1 MDKFISE
8 LHYYLRQNLWHTA
21 IDFCTEELDKG
32 RDPYVSFWRGFAY
45 SQEGSLIEAI
55 RDIEPLQNIDDYKY
69 SSLCSL
75 LYIHG
80 LYTNPDE
87 TKMDQIRMQLDI
99 DSCNRNDCLN
109 AMRLC
114 IYLKDD
120 EQFSLLQ
127 EKLNT
132 FRGGQGEELIIRG
145 WKLLD
150 DDSTSSWE
158 EAKNSFLEYEKENG
172 EDNLDVIFGKLK
184 SLEQIET
191 SKKNKS
197 YEEILDIYTDV
208 IKQNQDFLPLHIER
222 IKIYLLKNDYD
233 SANDYITSKLSQ
245 ARNFELY
252 KILSVCNLMQEG
264 DFKSATYN
272 LNKMWEIM
280 QEAEQKNHKLFFIT
294 GKLFESISDKN
305 IEILNISEKII
316 DRAMEYNPREPNYI
330 IEKGYLLLYKGQ
342 IKEASEMFE
351 KAGEIDSGNKDNM
364 FGLIWCKIY
373 NGKYRE
379 AAEDVKYMLDML
391 DINDSGKA
399 SKNYKLCLLEVVTQ
413 AYFGA
418 NEEKVLSLAK
428 EALKIYIQT
437 NKTMVNK
444 DKYDIIINTNY
455 DFLLKLAEVLLSFYD
470 FETKI
475 SLNSIPDTIRQAQ
488 KILNLLSKNKYLIS
502 GRLLIGKLHFLLSD
516 YTKAH
521 EIADDILNIDNKNI
535 DALMFKALVCV
546 ETKDYRRAKE
556 VINDAMINNLNETKE
571 NSSFLVIKSKC
582 ELGLNEIE
590 HSQESLNKAISFFDK
605 TIANTNPA
613 KSSLFKLEKKDK
625 LELMK
630 LNIDIL
636 MKLGKTEEA
645 QDYMNKLVVE
655 FQDMGDEL
663 LMLHSDLAI
672 KTGDLKKAV
681 HLLQKIDD
689 KDERLFK
696 KSRIKLAD
704 IYLNQVMDRRL
715 YSWCYTQLIEK
726 FPSFENYKLS
736 GNSLMA
742 INAPDEAAE
751 YYKKALKIKNDLE
764 VMRDLGRALVK
775 THDYHEA
782 IEYYLE
788 ASKLDEKNVN
798 NQTVVYYWQM
808 MEDYIDLM
816 FLLAR
821 NSNGNLEERIGKCI
835 TLKEQ
840 IEINIKK
847 INTYLAKYSE
857 AHLKSILA
865 KFKYFL
871 SRVLKYLYMES
882 KGNEDIQKKEIFKQ
896 LEEATKLQ
904 KEVLNKVKEANI
916 EDQIKQAKDF
926 LSLIW
931 YEMGQ
936 YYEIIE
942 PKTDNCEKSY
952 LESVNNDNTNI
963 QALLGLSYAL
973 MNRGK
978 YTEAQN
984 YINLLLKED
993 ESNEEG
999 LALLV
1004 SVLNAKKD
1012 NESALDYLV
1021 GMIQKQPNS
1030 YHLIELYISILLRSG
1045 DISNAKDI
1053 LYKSEKTLKFTY
1065 TPGLYYCKGLYHK
1078 YLGETNKALLE
1089 FSKAKNDEEY
1099 GIKCIEQILEIYM
1112 NPDCDVLL
1120 IDLDLPWNQGNTRGL
1135 LNYNTYDINL
1145 DMINFLLRELKLRRD
1160 DDRTKVYEMYGV
1172 ILSKDPDKINEKISE
1187 LKEILDKNS
1196 NNLPVYIAYIL
1207 GNLIVKNF
1215 EEVKNGLNVMNK
1227 LSLNIKYYTDYER
1240 GFLIM
1245 AYLFM
1250 ITDNLKKAEEAV
1262 QKVIMLN
1269 LAQFK
1274 GYEYLALIKAKE
1286 EKFEEAC
1293 ACYEKAWEYSNKNNA
1308 GIGYQLAISYLNQKQ
1323 YVKAL
1328 NVCNEIKRKFKDY
1341 PIDNLT
1347 QQAKNGLQS

>member
-8 LHYYLRQNLWHTA
+8 LHYYLREGLWHTA

-55 RDIEPLQNIDDYKY
+55 RDIEPLQNVDDYKY
-69 SSLCSL
+69 CSLCSL

-80 LYTNPDE
+80 LYNNPDE

-120 EQFSLLQ
+120 EQYSLLQ

-132 FRGGQGEELIIRG
+132 FRGGQGEELIIKG
-145 WKLLD
+145 WKCLD
-150 DDSTSSWE
+150 EDNHASWE
-158 EAKNSFLEYEKENG
+158 EAKNNFLDYEKEYG
-172 EDNLDVIFGKLK
+172 SDNLDVTFGKLK
-184 SLEQIET
+184 SLEQIE
-191 SKKNKS
+191 SNKKNKS

-208 IKQNQDFLPLHIER
+208 IKQNQDFIPLHIER

-233 SANDYITSKLSQ
+233 SANDYINSKLSQ
-245 ARNFELY
+245 VHNFELF
-252 KILSVCNLMQEG
+252 KILALCNLMQDG
-264 DFKSATYN
+264 DFQSALYN

-280 QEAEQKNHKLFFIT
+280 QEAEQKNHNLFYIT
-294 GKLFESISDKN
+294 GKLFESISDNNLEMLK
-305 IEILNISEKII
+305 ISEKMV
-316 DRAMEYNPREPNYI
+316 DKALEYNPRDPSYI
-330 IEKGYLLLYKGQ
+330 IEKGYLLLFMGQ

-351 KAGEIDSGNKDNM
+351 KCGEIDSGNKENVI
-364 FGLIWCKIY
+364 GLIWCKIY
-373 NGKYRE
+373 EGKYRE
-379 AAEDVKYMLDML
+379 ANEDVKYLIE
-391 DINDSGKA
+391 INESIKA
-399 SKNYKLCLLEVVTQ
+399 PKTYRMCLLEVITQ

-428 EALKIYIQT
+428 EALKIYIQA
-437 NKTMVNK
+437 NKTLLPK
-444 DKYDIIINTNY
+444 DKYEVIINTNY
-455 DFLLKLAEVLLSFYD
+455 NFLLKLAEVLLSFYD

-488 KILNLLSKNKYLIS
+488 KILNLLSRNKYLIS

-516 YTKAH
+516 YNKAH
-521 EIADDILNIDNKNI
+521 EIADDILSIDNKNI

-590 HSQESLNKAISFFDK
+590 HSQESLNKAISLFDK
-605 TIANTNPA
+605 TVANTNPA

-736 GNSLMA
+736 ANSLMV

-808 MEDYIDLM
+808 IEDYIDLM

-821 NSNGNLEERIGKCI
+821 NSDGSLEEKIGKNI

-840 IEINIKK
+840 IEVNIKK
-847 INTYLAKYSE
+847 INSYLAKYNE
-857 AHLKSILA
+857 THLKSILA

-871 SRVLKYLYMES
+871 SKVLKYLYMES
-882 KGNEDIQKKEIFKQ
+882 KGSEDIQKKDIYKQ

-904 KEVLNKVKEANI
+904 KEVLNKVKEANMK
-916 EDQIKQAKDF
+916 DQIKEARDF
-926 LSLIW
+926 LSQIW
-931 YEMGQ
+931 FEMGQ

-963 QALLGLSYAL
+963 QALLGLSYTL

-993 ESNEEG
+993 ESNEEA

-1021 GMIQKQPNS
+1021 GMRQKQPNS

-1112 NPDCDVLL
+1112 NPDCDILL
-1120 IDLDLPWNQGNTRGL
+1120 IDLDLPWNQTNSKGL
-1135 LNYNTYDINL
+1135 LNYNTDDVNL

-1160 DDRTKVYEMYGV
+1160 DDKTKVYEMYGI
-1172 ILSKDPDKINEKISE
+1172 ILSKDPDKINKKIME

-1196 NNLPVYIAYIL
+1196 NNLPVYIAYIM
-1207 GNLIVKNF
+1207 GNLIIKNF
-1215 EEVKNGLNVMNK
+1215 DEVKNGLNVLNK
-1227 LSLNIKYYTDYER
+1227 LTLNIKYYSDYER

-1250 ITDNLKKAEEAV
+1250 MTENLKKAEEAI

-1274 GYEYLALIKAKE
+1274 GYEYMAFIKEKE
-1286 EKFEEAC
+1286 NKFEEAC
-1293 ACYEKAWEYSNKNNA
+1293 ACYEKAWDYSNKNNA
-1308 GIGYQLAISYLNQKQ
+1308 GIGYQLTISYLNGKQ
-1323 YVKAL
+1323 YVKAM
-1328 NVCNEIKRKFKDY
+1328 NVCNEIKRKFKDF
-1341 PIDNLT
+1341 PIDDLT
-1347 QQAKNGLQS
+1347 QQAKNGLANT

>member
-21 IDFCTEELDKG
+21 INFCTEELDKG

-55 RDIEPLQNIDDYKY
+55 RDIEPLQNLDDYKY
-69 SSLCSL
+69 SALCCL

-80 LYTNPDE
+80 LYSNPDE

-132 FRGGQGEELIIRG
+132 FRGGSGEEFIIKG

-150 DDSTSSWE
+150 EDNHSAWE
-158 EAKNSFLEYEKENG
+158 EAKNNFLEYEKEFGN
-172 EDNLDVIFGKLK
+172 DNLDVIFGKLK

-191 SKKNKS
+191 NKKNKS
-197 YEEILDIYTDV
+197 YEEILDIYTDAL
-208 IKQNQDFLPLHIER
+208 KQNQDFLPLHIER

-245 ARNFELY
+245 VKNFEIF
-252 KILSVCNLMQEG
+252 KILALCNLMQDG
-264 DFKSATYN
+264 DFKSAAYN

-280 QEAEQKNHKLFFIT
+280 QDVEQKNNNLFYIT

-305 IEILNISEKII
+305 ADILAISEKMI
-316 DRAMEYNPREPNYI
+316 DKALEYNPREPNYI
-330 IEKGYLLLYKGQ
+330 IEKGYFLLYTGH

-351 KAGEIDSGNKDNM
+351 KCGEIDSSNKDNVI
-364 FGLIWCKIY
+364 GLIWCKIY
-373 NGKYRE
+373 QGKYRE
-379 AAEDVKYMLDML
+379 AGEDVKYMIE
-391 DINDSGKA
+391 INESIKLP
-399 SKNYKLCLLEVVTQ
+399 KTYKMCLLEVITQ

-418 NEEKVLSLAK
+418 TEEKILSLAK
-428 EALKIYIQT
+428 EALKLYIQT
-437 NKTMVNK
+437 NKIMLPK
-444 DKYDIIINTNY
+444 DKYEVIINTNY

-516 YTKAH
+516 YNKAH

-590 HSQESLNKAISFFDK
+590 HSQESLNKAIQFFDK
-605 TIANTNPA
+605 TVANTNPT

-655 FQDMGDEL
+655 FQDMGDEI

-736 GNSLMA
+736 ANSLMV

-751 YYKKALKIKNDLE
+751 YYKKALKLKNDLE

-816 FLLAR
+816 YLLAR
-821 NSNGNLEERIGKCI
+821 NSDGTLEEKIGKNI

-847 INTYLAKYSE
+847 IQAYLAKYNE
-857 AHLKSILA
+857 THLKSILA
-865 KFKYFL
+865 KFKFFL
-871 SRVLKYLYMES
+871 SKVLKYLYMES
-882 KGNEDIQKKEIFKQ
+882 KGNEEFQKKEIFKQ

-904 KEVLNKVKEANI
+904 KEVLNKMKEANI
-916 EDQIKQAKDF
+916 EDQIKEAKDF
-926 LSLIW
+926 LSQIW
-931 YEMGQ
+931 YEIGQ

-963 QALLGLSYAL
+963 QALLGLSYTL

-993 ESNEEG
+993 ESNEEA

-1065 TPGLYYCKGLYHK
+1065 TPGLYFCKGLYHK

-1112 NPDCDVLL
+1112 NPDCDILL
-1120 IDLDLPWNQGNTRGL
+1120 INLDLPWNQRNIKGL
-1135 LNYNTYDINL
+1135 LNYYTDDIDL
-1145 DMINFLLRELKLRRD
+1145 DMVNFLLRELKLRRD
-1160 DDRTKVYEMYGV
+1160 DDKTKVYEMYGI
-1172 ILSKDPDKINEKISE
+1172 ILSKDPEKINEKIAE

-1196 NNLPVYIAYIL
+1196 NNLPVYIAYIM
-1207 GNLIVKNF
+1207 GNLILQNY
-1215 EEVKNGLNVMNK
+1215 EEVKNGLNILNK
-1227 LSLNIKYYTDYER
+1227 LSLNIKYYSDYER

-1250 ITDNLKKAEEAV
+1250 ITDNLKKAEEAL

-1274 GYEYLALIKAKE
+1274 GYELLAQIKEKE
-1286 EKFEEAC
+1286 NKVEEAC
-1293 ACYEKAWEYSNKNNA
+1293 ACYEKAWDYSNKNNA
-1308 GIGYQLAISYLNQKQ
+1308 SIGYQLAVNYLNGKQ
-1323 YVKAL
+1323 YVKAM
-1328 NVCNEIKRKFKDY
+1328 NVCNEIKRKFKEY
-1341 PIDNLT
+1341 PIDNLI
-1347 QQAKNGLQS
+1347 QQAKNGLAS

>member
-21 IDFCTEELDKG
+21 INFCTEELDKG

-55 RDIEPLQNIDDYKY
+55 RDIEPLQNLDDYKY
-69 SSLCSL
+69 SALCCL

-80 LYTNPDE
+80 LYSNPDE

-132 FRGGQGEELIIRG
+132 FRGGSGEEFIIKG

-150 DDSTSSWE
+150 EDNHSAWE
-158 EAKNSFLEYEKENG
+158 EAKNNFLEYEKEFGN
-172 EDNLDVIFGKLK
+172 DNLDVIFGKLK

-191 SKKNKS
+191 NKKNKS
-197 YEEILDIYTDV
+197 YEEILDIYTDAL
-208 IKQNQDFLPLHIER
+208 KQNQDFLPLHIER

-245 ARNFELY
+245 VKNFEIF
-252 KILSVCNLMQEG
+252 KILALCNLMQDG
-264 DFKSATYN
+264 DFKSAAYN

-280 QEAEQKNHKLFFIT
+280 QDIEQKNNNLFYIT

-305 IEILNISEKII
+305 ADILAISEKMI
-316 DRAMEYNPREPNYI
+316 DKALEYNPREPNYI
-330 IEKGYLLLYKGQ
+330 IEKGYFLLYAGH

-351 KAGEIDSGNKDNM
+351 KCGEIDSSNKDNVI
-364 FGLIWCKIY
+364 GLIWCKIY
-373 NGKYRE
+373 QGKYRE
-379 AAEDVKYMLDML
+379 AGEDVKYMIE
-391 DINDSGKA
+391 INESIKLP
-399 SKNYKLCLLEVVTQ
+399 KTYKMCLLEVITQ

-418 NEEKVLSLAK
+418 TEEKILSLAK
-428 EALKIYIQT
+428 EALKLYIQT
-437 NKTMVNK
+437 NKIMLPK
-444 DKYDIIINTNY
+444 DKYEVIINTNY

-516 YTKAH
+516 YNKAH

-590 HSQESLNKAISFFDK
+590 HSQESLNKAIQFFDK
-605 TIANTNPA
+605 TVANTNPT

-655 FQDMGDEL
+655 FQDMGDEI

-736 GNSLMA
+736 ANSLMV

-751 YYKKALKIKNDLE
+751 YYKKALKLKNDLE

-816 FLLAR
+816 YLLAR
-821 NSNGNLEERIGKCI
+821 NSDGTLEEKIGKNI

-847 INTYLAKYSE
+847 IQAYLAKYNE
-857 AHLKSILA
+857 THLKSILA
-865 KFKYFL
+865 KFKFFL
-871 SRVLKYLYMES
+871 SKVLKYLYMES
-882 KGNEDIQKKEIFKQ
+882 KGNEEFQKKEIFKQ

-904 KEVLNKVKEANI
+904 KEVLNKMKEANI
-916 EDQIKQAKDF
+916 EDQIKEAKDF
-926 LSLIW
+926 LSQIW
-931 YEMGQ
+931 YEIGQ

-963 QALLGLSYAL
+963 QALLGLSYTL

-993 ESNEEG
+993 ESNEEA

-1065 TPGLYYCKGLYHK
+1065 TPGLYFCKGLYHK

-1112 NPDCDVLL
+1112 NPDCDILL
-1120 IDLDLPWNQGNTRGL
+1120 INLDLPWNQRNIKGL
-1135 LNYNTYDINL
+1135 LNYYTDDIDL
-1145 DMINFLLRELKLRRD
+1145 DMVNFLLRELKLRRD
-1160 DDRTKVYEMYGV
+1160 DDKTKVYEMYGI
-1172 ILSKDPDKINEKISE
+1172 ILSKDPEKINEKIAE

-1196 NNLPVYIAYIL
+1196 NNLPVYIAYIM
-1207 GNLIVKNF
+1207 GNLILQNY
-1215 EEVKNGLNVMNK
+1215 EEVKNGLNILNK
-1227 LSLNIKYYTDYER
+1227 LSLNIKYYSDYER

-1250 ITDNLKKAEEAV
+1250 ITDNLKKAEEAL

-1274 GYEYLALIKAKE
+1274 GYELLAQIKEKE
-1286 EKFEEAC
+1286 NKVEEAC
-1293 ACYEKAWEYSNKNNA
+1293 ACYEKAWDYSNKNNA
-1308 GIGYQLAISYLNQKQ
+1308 SIGYQLAVNYLNGKQ
-1323 YVKAL
+1323 YVKAM
-1328 NVCNEIKRKFKDY
+1328 NVCNEIKRKFKEY
-1341 PIDNLT
+1341 PIDNLI
-1347 QQAKNGLQS
+1347 QQAKNGLAS

>member
-21 IDFCTEELDKG
+21 INFCTEELDKG

-55 RDIEPLQNIDDYKY
+55 RDIEPLQNLDDYKY
-69 SSLCSL
+69 SALCCL

-80 LYTNPDE
+80 LYSNPDE

-109 AMRLC
+109 AMRFC

-132 FRGGQGEELIIRG
+132 FRGGSGEEFIIKG

-150 DDSTSSWE
+150 EDNHSAWE
-158 EAKNSFLEYEKENG
+158 EAKNNFLEYEKEFGN
-172 EDNLDVIFGKLK
+172 DNLDVIFGKLK

-191 SKKNKS
+191 NKKNKS
-197 YEEILDIYTDV
+197 YEEILDIYTDAL
-208 IKQNQDFLPLHIER
+208 KQNQDFLPLHIER

-245 ARNFELY
+245 VKNFEIF
-252 KILSVCNLMQEG
+252 KILALCNLMQDG
-264 DFKSATYN
+264 DFKSAAYN

-280 QEAEQKNHKLFFIT
+280 QDIEQKNNNLFYIT

-305 IEILNISEKII
+305 ADILAISEKMI
-316 DRAMEYNPREPNYI
+316 DKALEYNPREPNYI
-330 IEKGYLLLYKGQ
+330 IEKGYFLLYAGH

-351 KAGEIDSGNKDNM
+351 KCGEIDSSNKDNVI
-364 FGLIWCKIY
+364 GLIWCKIY
-373 NGKYRE
+373 QGKYRE
-379 AAEDVKYMLDML
+379 AGEDVKYMIE
-391 DINDSGKA
+391 INESIKLP
-399 SKNYKLCLLEVVTQ
+399 KTYKMCLLEVITQ

-418 NEEKVLSLAK
+418 TEEKILSLAK
-428 EALKIYIQT
+428 EALKLYIQT
-437 NKTMVNK
+437 NKIMLPK
-444 DKYDIIINTNY
+444 DKYEVIINTNY

-516 YTKAH
+516 YNKAH

-590 HSQESLNKAISFFDK
+590 HSQESLNKAIQFFDK
-605 TIANTNPA
+605 TVANTNPT

-655 FQDMGDEL
+655 FQDMGDEI

-736 GNSLMA
+736 ANSLMV

-751 YYKKALKIKNDLE
+751 YYKKALKLKNDLE

-816 FLLAR
+816 YLLAR
-821 NSNGNLEERIGKCI
+821 NSDGTLEEKIGKNI

-847 INTYLAKYSE
+847 IQAYLAKYNE
-857 AHLKSILA
+857 THLKSILA
-865 KFKYFL
+865 KFKFFL
-871 SRVLKYLYMES
+871 SKVLKYLYMES
-882 KGNEDIQKKEIFKQ
+882 KGNEEFQKKEIFKQ

-904 KEVLNKVKEANI
+904 KEVLNKMKEANI
-916 EDQIKQAKDF
+916 EDQIKEAKDF
-926 LSLIW
+926 LSQIW
-931 YEMGQ
+931 YEIGQ

-963 QALLGLSYAL
+963 QALLGLSYTL

-993 ESNEEG
+993 ESNEEA

-1065 TPGLYYCKGLYHK
+1065 TPGLYFCKGLYHK

-1112 NPDCDVLL
+1112 NPDCDILL
-1120 IDLDLPWNQGNTRGL
+1120 INLDLPWNQRNIKGL
-1135 LNYNTYDINL
+1135 LNYYTDDIDL
-1145 DMINFLLRELKLRRD
+1145 DMVNFLLRELKLRRD
-1160 DDRTKVYEMYGV
+1160 DDKTKVYEMYGI
-1172 ILSKDPDKINEKISE
+1172 ILSKDPEKINEKIAE

-1196 NNLPVYIAYIL
+1196 NNLPVYIAYIM
-1207 GNLIVKNF
+1207 GNLILQNY
-1215 EEVKNGLNVMNK
+1215 EEVKNGLNILNK
-1227 LSLNIKYYTDYER
+1227 LSLNIKYYSDYER

-1250 ITDNLKKAEEAV
+1250 ITDNLKKAEEAL

-1274 GYEYLALIKAKE
+1274 GYELLAQIKEKE
-1286 EKFEEAC
+1286 NKVEEAC
-1293 ACYEKAWEYSNKNNA
+1293 ACYEKAWDYSNKNNA
-1308 GIGYQLAISYLNQKQ
+1308 SIGYQLAVNYLNGKQ
-1323 YVKAL
+1323 YVKAM
-1328 NVCNEIKRKFKDY
+1328 NVCNEIKRKFKEY
-1341 PIDNLT
+1341 PIDNLI
-1347 QQAKNGLQS
+1347 QQAKNGLAS

>member
-21 IDFCTEELDKG
+21 INFCTEELDKG

-55 RDIEPLQNIDDYKY
+55 RDIEPLQNLDDYKY
-69 SSLCSL
+69 SALCCL

-80 LYTNPDE
+80 LYSNPDE

-132 FRGGQGEELIIRG
+132 FRGGSGEEFIIKG

-150 DDSTSSWE
+150 EDNHSAWE
-158 EAKNSFLEYEKENG
+158 EAKNNFLEYEKEFGN
-172 EDNLDVIFGKLK
+172 DNLDVIFGKLK

-191 SKKNKS
+191 NKKNKS
-197 YEEILDIYTDV
+197 YEEILDIYTDAL
-208 IKQNQDFLPLHIER
+208 KQNQDFLPLHIER

-245 ARNFELY
+245 VKNFEIF
-252 KILSVCNLMQEG
+252 KILALCNLMQDG
-264 DFKSATYN
+264 DFKSAAYN

-280 QEAEQKNHKLFFIT
+280 QDIEQKNNYLFYIT

-305 IEILNISEKII
+305 ADILAISEKMI
-316 DRAMEYNPREPNYI
+316 DKALEYNPREPNYI
-330 IEKGYLLLYKGQ
+330 IEKGYFLLYTGH

-351 KAGEIDSGNKDNM
+351 KCGEIDSSNKDNVI
-364 FGLIWCKIY
+364 GLIWCKIY
-373 NGKYRE
+373 QGKYRE
-379 AAEDVKYMLDML
+379 AGEDVKYMIE
-391 DINDSGKA
+391 INESIKLP
-399 SKNYKLCLLEVVTQ
+399 KTYKMCLLEVITQ

-418 NEEKVLSLAK
+418 TEEKILSLAK
-428 EALKIYIQT
+428 EALKLYIQT
-437 NKTMVNK
+437 NKIMLPK
-444 DKYDIIINTNY
+444 DKYEVIINTNY

-516 YTKAH
+516 YNKAH

-590 HSQESLNKAISFFDK
+590 HSQESLNKAIQFFDK
-605 TIANTNPA
+605 TVANTNPT

-655 FQDMGDEL
+655 FQDMGDEI

-736 GNSLMA
+736 ANSLMV

-751 YYKKALKIKNDLE
+751 YYKKALKLKNDLE

-816 FLLAR
+816 YLLAR
-821 NSNGNLEERIGKCI
+821 NSDGTLEEKIGKNI

-847 INTYLAKYSE
+847 IQAYLAKYNE
-857 AHLKSILA
+857 THLKSILA
-865 KFKYFL
+865 KFKFFL
-871 SRVLKYLYMES
+871 SKVLKYLYMES
-882 KGNEDIQKKEIFKQ
+882 KGNEEFQKKEIFKQ

-904 KEVLNKVKEANI
+904 KEVLNKMKEANI
-916 EDQIKQAKDF
+916 EDQIKEAKDF
-926 LSLIW
+926 LSQIW
-931 YEMGQ
+931 YEIGQ

-963 QALLGLSYAL
+963 QALLGLSYTL

-993 ESNEEG
+993 ESNEEA

-1065 TPGLYYCKGLYHK
+1065 TPGLYFCKGLYHR

-1112 NPDCDVLL
+1112 NPDCDILL
-1120 IDLDLPWNQGNTRGL
+1120 INLDLPWNQRNIKGL
-1135 LNYNTYDINL
+1135 LNYYTDDIDL
-1145 DMINFLLRELKLRRD
+1145 DMVNFLLRELKLRRD
-1160 DDRTKVYEMYGV
+1160 DDKTKVYEMYGI
-1172 ILSKDPDKINEKISE
+1172 ILSKDPEKINEKIAE

-1196 NNLPVYIAYIL
+1196 NNLPVYIAYIM
-1207 GNLIVKNF
+1207 GNLILQNY
-1215 EEVKNGLNVMNK
+1215 EEVKNGLNILNK
-1227 LSLNIKYYTDYER
+1227 LSLNIKYYSDYER

-1250 ITDNLKKAEEAV
+1250 ITDNLKKAEEAL

-1274 GYEYLALIKAKE
+1274 GYELLAQIKEKE
-1286 EKFEEAC
+1286 NKVEEAC
-1293 ACYEKAWEYSNKNNA
+1293 ACYEKAWDYSNKNNA
-1308 GIGYQLAISYLNQKQ
+1308 SIGYQLAVNYLNGKQ
-1323 YVKAL
+1323 YVKAM
-1328 NVCNEIKRKFKDY
+1328 NVCNEIKRKFKEY
-1341 PIDNLT
+1341 PIDNLI
-1347 QQAKNGLQS
+1347 QQAKNGLAS

>member
-21 IDFCTEELDKG
+21 INFCTEELDKG

-55 RDIEPLQNIDDYKY
+55 RDIEPLQNLDDYKY
-69 SSLCSL
+69 SALCCL

-80 LYTNPDE
+80 LYSNPDE

-132 FRGGQGEELIIRG
+132 FRGGSGEEFIIKG

-150 DDSTSSWE
+150 EDNHSAWE
-158 EAKNSFLEYEKENG
+158 EAKNNFLEYEKEFGN
-172 EDNLDVIFGKLK
+172 DNLDVIFGKLK

-191 SKKNKS
+191 NKKNKS
-197 YEEILDIYTDV
+197 YEEILDIYTDAL
-208 IKQNQDFLPLHIER
+208 KQNQDFLPLHIER

-245 ARNFELY
+245 VKNFEIF
-252 KILSVCNLMQEG
+252 KILALCNLMQDG
-264 DFKSATYN
+264 DFKSAAYN

-280 QEAEQKNHKLFFIT
+280 QDIEQKNNNLFYIT

-305 IEILNISEKII
+305 ADILAISEKMI
-316 DRAMEYNPREPNYI
+316 DKALEYNPREPNYI
-330 IEKGYLLLYKGQ
+330 IEKGYFLLYAGH

-351 KAGEIDSGNKDNM
+351 KCGEIDSSNKDNVI
-364 FGLIWCKIY
+364 GLIWCKIY
-373 NGKYRE
+373 QGKYRE
-379 AAEDVKYMLDML
+379 AGEDVKYMIE
-391 DINDSGKA
+391 INESIKLP
-399 SKNYKLCLLEVVTQ
+399 KTYKMCLLEVITQ

-418 NEEKVLSLAK
+418 TEEKILSLAK
-428 EALKIYIQT
+428 EALKLYIQT
-437 NKTMVNK
+437 NKILLPK
-444 DKYDIIINTNY
+444 DKYEVIINTNY

-516 YTKAH
+516 YNKAH

-590 HSQESLNKAISFFDK
+590 HSQESLNKAIQFFDK
-605 TIANTNPA
+605 TVANTNPT

-655 FQDMGDEL
+655 FQDMGDEI

-736 GNSLMA
+736 ANSLMV

-751 YYKKALKIKNDLE
+751 YYKKALKLKNDLE

-816 FLLAR
+816 YLLAR
-821 NSNGNLEERIGKCI
+821 NSDGTLEEKIGKNI

-847 INTYLAKYSE
+847 IQAYLAKYNE
-857 AHLKSILA
+857 THLKSILA
-865 KFKYFL
+865 KFKFFL
-871 SRVLKYLYMES
+871 SKVLKYLYMES
-882 KGNEDIQKKEIFKQ
+882 KGNEEFQKKEIFKQ

-904 KEVLNKVKEANI
+904 KEVLNKMKEANI
-916 EDQIKQAKDF
+916 EDQIKEAKDF
-926 LSLIW
+926 LSQIW
-931 YEMGQ
+931 YEIGQ

-963 QALLGLSYAL
+963 QALLGLSYTL

-993 ESNEEG
+993 ESNEEA

-1065 TPGLYYCKGLYHK
+1065 TPGLYFCKGLYHK

-1112 NPDCDVLL
+1112 NPDCDILL
-1120 IDLDLPWNQGNTRGL
+1120 INLDLPWNQRNIKGL
-1135 LNYNTYDINL
+1135 LNYYTDDIDL
-1145 DMINFLLRELKLRRD
+1145 DMVNFLLRELKLRRD
-1160 DDRTKVYEMYGV
+1160 DDKTKVYEMYGI
-1172 ILSKDPDKINEKISE
+1172 ILSKDPEKINEKIAE

-1196 NNLPVYIAYIL
+1196 NNLPVYIAYIM
-1207 GNLIVKNF
+1207 GNLILQNY
-1215 EEVKNGLNVMNK
+1215 EEVKNGLNILNK
-1227 LSLNIKYYTDYER
+1227 LSLNIKYYSDYER

-1250 ITDNLKKAEEAV
+1250 ITDNLKKAEEAL

-1274 GYEYLALIKAKE
+1274 GYELLAQIKEKE
-1286 EKFEEAC
+1286 NKVEEAC
-1293 ACYEKAWEYSNKNNA
+1293 ACYEKAWDYSNKNNA
-1308 GIGYQLAISYLNQKQ
+1308 SIGYQLAVNYLNGKQ
-1323 YVKAL
+1323 YVKAM
-1328 NVCNEIKRKFKDY
+1328 NVCNEIKRKFKEY
-1341 PIDNLT
+1341 PIDNLI
-1347 QQAKNGLQS
+1347 QQAKNGLAS

>member
-21 IDFCTEELDKG
+21 INFCTEELDKG

-55 RDIEPLQNIDDYKY
+55 RDIEPLQNLDDYKY
-69 SSLCSL
+69 SALCCL

-80 LYTNPDE
+80 LYSNPDE

-132 FRGGQGEELIIRG
+132 FRGGSGEEFIIKG

-150 DDSTSSWE
+150 EDNHSAWE
-158 EAKNSFLEYEKENG
+158 EAKNNFLEYEKEFGN
-172 EDNLDVIFGKLK
+172 DNLDVIFGKLK

-191 SKKNKS
+191 NKKNKS
-197 YEEILDIYTDV
+197 YEEILDIYTDAL
-208 IKQNQDFLPLHIER
+208 KQNQDFLPLHIER

-245 ARNFELY
+245 VKNFEIF
-252 KILSVCNLMQEG
+252 KILALCNLMQDG
-264 DFKSATYN
+264 DFKSAAYN

-280 QEAEQKNHKLFFIT
+280 QDVEQKNNNLFYIT

-305 IEILNISEKII
+305 ADILSISEKMI
-316 DRAMEYNPREPNYI
+316 DKALEYNPREPNYI
-330 IEKGYLLLYKGQ
+330 IEKGYFLLYTGH

-351 KAGEIDSGNKDNM
+351 KCGEIDSSNKDNVI
-364 FGLIWCKIY
+364 GLIWCKIY
-373 NGKYRE
+373 QGKYRE
-379 AAEDVKYMLDML
+379 AGEDVKYMIE
-391 DINDSGKA
+391 INESIKLP
-399 SKNYKLCLLEVVTQ
+399 KTYKMCLLEVITQ

-418 NEEKVLSLAK
+418 TEEKILSLAK
-428 EALKIYIQT
+428 EALKLYIQT
-437 NKTMVNK
+437 NKIMLPK
-444 DKYDIIINTNY
+444 DKYEVIINTNY

-516 YTKAH
+516 YNKAH

-590 HSQESLNKAISFFDK
+590 HSQESLNKAIQFFDK
-605 TIANTNPA
+605 TVANTNPT

-655 FQDMGDEL
+655 FQDMGDEI

-736 GNSLMA
+736 ANSLMV

-751 YYKKALKIKNDLE
+751 YYKKALKLKNDLE

-816 FLLAR
+816 YLLAR
-821 NSNGNLEERIGKCI
+821 NSDGTLEEKIGKNI

-847 INTYLAKYSE
+847 IQAYLAKYNE
-857 AHLKSILA
+857 THLKSILA
-865 KFKYFL
+865 KFKFFL
-871 SRVLKYLYMES
+871 SKVLKYLYMES
-882 KGNEDIQKKEIFKQ
+882 KGNEEFQKKEIFKQ

-904 KEVLNKVKEANI
+904 KEVLNKMKEANI
-916 EDQIKQAKDF
+916 EDQIKEAKDF
-926 LSLIW
+926 LSQIW
-931 YEMGQ
+931 YEIGQ

-963 QALLGLSYAL
+963 QALLGLSYTL

-993 ESNEEG
+993 ESNEEA

-1065 TPGLYYCKGLYHK
+1065 TPGLYFCKGLYHR

-1112 NPDCDVLL
+1112 NPDCDILL
-1120 IDLDLPWNQGNTRGL
+1120 INLDLPWNQRNIKGL
-1135 LNYNTYDINL
+1135 LNYYTDDIDL
-1145 DMINFLLRELKLRRD
+1145 DMVNFLLRELKLRRD
-1160 DDRTKVYEMYGV
+1160 DDKTKVYEMYGI
-1172 ILSKDPDKINEKISE
+1172 ILSKDPEKINEKIAE

-1196 NNLPVYIAYIL
+1196 NNLPVYIAYIM
-1207 GNLIVKNF
+1207 GNLILQNY
-1215 EEVKNGLNVMNK
+1215 EEVKNGLNILNK
-1227 LSLNIKYYTDYER
+1227 LSLNIKYYSDYER

-1250 ITDNLKKAEEAV
+1250 ITDNLKKAEEAL

-1274 GYEYLALIKAKE
+1274 GYELLAQIKEKE
-1286 EKFEEAC
+1286 NKVEEAC
-1293 ACYEKAWEYSNKNNA
+1293 ACYEKAWDYSNKNNA
-1308 GIGYQLAISYLNQKQ
+1308 SIGYQLAVNYLNGKQ
-1323 YVKAL
+1323 YVKAM
-1328 NVCNEIKRKFKDY
+1328 NVCNEIKRKFKEY
-1341 PIDNLT
+1341 PIDNLI
-1347 QQAKNGLQS
+1347 QQAKNGLAS

>member
-21 IDFCTEELDKG
+21 INFCTEELDKG

-55 RDIEPLQNIDDYKY
+55 RDIEPLQNLDDYKY
-69 SSLCSL
+69 SALCCL

-80 LYTNPDE
+80 LYSNPDE

-132 FRGGQGEELIIRG
+132 FRGGSGEEFIIKG

-150 DDSTSSWE
+150 EDNHSAWE
-158 EAKNSFLEYEKENG
+158 EAKNNFLEYEKEFGN
-172 EDNLDVIFGKLK
+172 DNLDVIFGKLK

-191 SKKNKS
+191 NKKNKS
-197 YEEILDIYTDV
+197 YEEILDIYTDAL
-208 IKQNQDFLPLHIER
+208 KQNQDFLPLHIER

-245 ARNFELY
+245 VKNFEIF
-252 KILSVCNLMQEG
+252 KILALCNLMQDG
-264 DFKSATYN
+264 DFKSAAYN
-272 LNKMWEIM
+272 LKKMWEIM
-280 QEAEQKNHKLFFIT
+280 QDIEQKNNNLFYIT

-305 IEILNISEKII
+305 ADILAISEKMI
-316 DRAMEYNPREPNYI
+316 DKALEYNPREPNYI
-330 IEKGYLLLYKGQ
+330 IEKGYFLLYAGH

-351 KAGEIDSGNKDNM
+351 KCGEIDSSNKDNVI
-364 FGLIWCKIY
+364 GLIWCKIY
-373 NGKYRE
+373 QGKYRE
-379 AAEDVKYMLDML
+379 AGEDVKYMIE
-391 DINDSGKA
+391 INESIKLP
-399 SKNYKLCLLEVVTQ
+399 KTYKMCLLEVITQ

-418 NEEKVLSLAK
+418 TEEKILSLAK
-428 EALKIYIQT
+428 EALKLYIQT
-437 NKTMVNK
+437 NKIMLPK
-444 DKYDIIINTNY
+444 DKYEVIINTNY

-516 YTKAH
+516 YNKAH

-590 HSQESLNKAISFFDK
+590 HSQESLNKAIQFFDK
-605 TIANTNPA
+605 TVANTNPT

-655 FQDMGDEL
+655 FQDMGDEI

-736 GNSLMA
+736 ANSLMV

-751 YYKKALKIKNDLE
+751 YYKKALKLKNDLE

-816 FLLAR
+816 YLLAR
-821 NSNGNLEERIGKCI
+821 NSDGTLEEKIGKNI

-847 INTYLAKYSE
+847 IQAYLAKYNE
-857 AHLKSILA
+857 THLKSILA
-865 KFKYFL
+865 KFKFFL
-871 SRVLKYLYMES
+871 SKVLKYLYMES
-882 KGNEDIQKKEIFKQ
+882 KGNEEFQKKEIFKQ
-896 LEEATKLQ
+896 LEESTKLQ
-904 KEVLNKVKEANI
+904 KEVLNKMKEANI
-916 EDQIKQAKDF
+916 EDQIKEAKDF
-926 LSLIW
+926 LSQIW
-931 YEMGQ
+931 YEIGQ

-963 QALLGLSYAL
+963 QALLGLSYTL

-993 ESNEEG
+993 ESNEEA

-1065 TPGLYYCKGLYHK
+1065 TPGLYFCKGLYHK

-1112 NPDCDVLL
+1112 NPDCDILL
-1120 IDLDLPWNQGNTRGL
+1120 INLDLPWNQRNIKGL
-1135 LNYNTYDINL
+1135 LNYYTDDIDL
-1145 DMINFLLRELKLRRD
+1145 DMVNFLLRELKLRRD
-1160 DDRTKVYEMYGV
+1160 DDKTKVYEMYGI
-1172 ILSKDPDKINEKISE
+1172 ILSKDPEKINEKIAE

-1196 NNLPVYIAYIL
+1196 NNLPVYIAYIM
-1207 GNLIVKNF
+1207 GNLILQNY
-1215 EEVKNGLNVMNK
+1215 EEVKNGLNILNK
-1227 LSLNIKYYTDYER
+1227 LSLNIKYYSDYER

-1250 ITDNLKKAEEAV
+1250 ITDNLKKAEEAL

-1274 GYEYLALIKAKE
+1274 GYELLAQIKEKE
-1286 EKFEEAC
+1286 NKVEEAC
-1293 ACYEKAWEYSNKNNA
+1293 ACYEKAWDYSNKNNA
-1308 GIGYQLAISYLNQKQ
+1308 SIGYQLAVNYLNGKQ
-1323 YVKAL
+1323 YVKAM
-1328 NVCNEIKRKFKDY
+1328 NVCNEIKRKFKEY
-1341 PIDNLT
+1341 PIDNLI
-1347 QQAKNGLQS
+1347 QQAKNGLES

>member
-21 IDFCTEELDKG
+21 INFCTEELDKG

-55 RDIEPLQNIDDYKY
+55 RDIEPLQNLDDYKY
-69 SSLCSL
+69 SALCCL

-80 LYTNPDE
+80 LYSNPDE

-132 FRGGQGEELIIRG
+132 FRGGSGEEFIIKG

-150 DDSTSSWE
+150 EDNHSAWE
-158 EAKNSFLEYEKENG
+158 EAKNNFLEYEKEFGN
-172 EDNLDVIFGKLK
+172 DNLDVTFGKLK

-191 SKKNKS
+191 NKKNKS
-197 YEEILDIYTDV
+197 YEEILDIYTDAL
-208 IKQNQDFLPLHIER
+208 KQNQDFLPLHIER

-245 ARNFELY
+245 VKNFEIF
-252 KILSVCNLMQEG
+252 KILALCNLMQDG
-264 DFKSATYN
+264 DFKSAAYN

-280 QEAEQKNHKLFFIT
+280 QDIEQKNNNLFYIT

-305 IEILNISEKII
+305 ADILAISEKMI
-316 DRAMEYNPREPNYI
+316 DKALEYNPREPNYI
-330 IEKGYLLLYKGQ
+330 IEKGYFLLYAGH

-351 KAGEIDSGNKDNM
+351 KCGEIDSSNKDNVI
-364 FGLIWCKIY
+364 GLIWCKIY
-373 NGKYRE
+373 QGKYRE
-379 AAEDVKYMLDML
+379 AGEDVKYMIE
-391 DINDSGKA
+391 INESIKLP
-399 SKNYKLCLLEVVTQ
+399 KTYKMCLLEVITQ

-418 NEEKVLSLAK
+418 TEEKILSLAK
-428 EALKIYIQT
+428 EALKLYIQT
-437 NKTMVNK
+437 NKIMLPK
-444 DKYDIIINTNY
+444 DKYEVIINTNY

-516 YTKAH
+516 YNKAH

-590 HSQESLNKAISFFDK
+590 HSQESLNKAIQFFDK
-605 TIANTNPA
+605 TVANTNPT

-655 FQDMGDEL
+655 FQDMGDEI

-736 GNSLMA
+736 ANSLMV

-751 YYKKALKIKNDLE
+751 YYKKALKLKNDLE

-816 FLLAR
+816 YLLAR
-821 NSNGNLEERIGKCI
+821 NSDGTLEEKIGKNI

-847 INTYLAKYSE
+847 IQAYLAKYNE
-857 AHLKSILA
+857 THLKSILA
-865 KFKYFL
+865 KFKFFL
-871 SRVLKYLYMES
+871 SKVLKYLYMES
-882 KGNEDIQKKEIFKQ
+882 KGNEEFQKKEIFKQ

-904 KEVLNKVKEANI
+904 KEVLNKMKEANI
-916 EDQIKQAKDF
+916 EDQIKEAKDF
-926 LSLIW
+926 LSQIW
-931 YEMGQ
+931 YEIGQ

-963 QALLGLSYAL
+963 QALLGLSYTL

-993 ESNEEG
+993 ESNEEA

-1065 TPGLYYCKGLYHK
+1065 TPGLYFCKGLYHK

-1112 NPDCDVLL
+1112 NPDCDILL
-1120 IDLDLPWNQGNTRGL
+1120 INLDLPWNQRNIKGL
-1135 LNYNTYDINL
+1135 LNYYTDDIDL
-1145 DMINFLLRELKLRRD
+1145 DMVNFLLRELKLRRD
-1160 DDRTKVYEMYGV
+1160 DDKTKVYEMYGI
-1172 ILSKDPDKINEKISE
+1172 ILSKDPEKINEKIAE

-1196 NNLPVYIAYIL
+1196 NNLPVYIAYIM
-1207 GNLIVKNF
+1207 GNLILQNY
-1215 EEVKNGLNVMNK
+1215 EEVKNGLNILNK
-1227 LSLNIKYYTDYER
+1227 LSLNIKYYSDYER

-1250 ITDNLKKAEEAV
+1250 ITDNLKKAEEAL

-1274 GYEYLALIKAKE
+1274 GYELLAQIKEKE
-1286 EKFEEAC
+1286 NKVEEAC
-1293 ACYEKAWEYSNKNNA
+1293 ACYEKAWDYSNKNNA
-1308 GIGYQLAISYLNQKQ
+1308 SIGYQLAVNYLNGKQ
-1323 YVKAL
+1323 YVKAM
-1328 NVCNEIKRKFKDY
+1328 NVCNEIKRKFKEY
-1341 PIDNLT
+1341 PIDNLI
-1347 QQAKNGLQS
+1347 QQAKNGLAS

>member
-55 RDIEPLQNIDDYKY
+55 RDIEPLQNLDDYKY
-69 SSLCSL
+69 SSLCCL
-75 LYIHG
+75 LFIHG
-80 LYTNPDE
+80 LYNNPDE

-99 DSCNRNDCLN
+99 DACNRNDCLN

-120 EQFSLLQ
+120 EQYSLLL

-132 FRGGQGEELIIRG
+132 FRGGQGEEFIIKG

-150 DDSTSSWE
+150 EDNHASWE
-158 EAKNSFLEYEKENG
+158 EAKNNFLEFEKEFGN
-172 EDNLDVIFGKLK
+172 DNLDAIFGKLK

-191 SKKNKS
+191 NKKNKS
-197 YEEILDIYTDV
+197 YEEILDIYTDA
-208 IKQNQDFLPLHIER
+208 IKQNHDFLPLHIER
-222 IKIYLLKNDYD
+222 IKIYLLKNDYE

-245 ARNFELY
+245 VKNFELF
-252 KILSVCNLMQEG
+252 KILALCNLMQDG
-264 DFKSATYN
+264 DFKTATYN

-280 QEAEQKNHKLFFIT
+280 QEAEQKNHFLFYIT
-294 GKLFESISDKN
+294 AKLFESISDKN
-305 IEILNISEKII
+305 LDILTICEKMI
-316 DRAMEYNPREPNYI
+316 DKAMEYNPREPNYI
-330 IEKGYLLLYKGQ
+330 IEKGYFLLYMGN

-351 KAGEIDSGNKDNM
+351 KCGEIDSSNKDNVI
-364 FGLIWCKIY
+364 GLIWCKIY
-373 NGKYRE
+373 QGKYRE
-379 AAEDVKYMLDML
+379 AAEDVKYMIE
-391 DINDSGKA
+391 INESIKVP
-399 SKNYKLCLLEVVTQ
+399 KTYKMCLLEVITQ

-418 NEEKVLSLAK
+418 SEEKILSLAK
-428 EALKIYIQT
+428 EALKLYIQT
-437 NKTMVNK
+437 NKIMMPK
-444 DKYDIIINTNY
+444 DKYEVIINTNY
-455 DFLLKLAEVLLSFYD
+455 DFLLKLAEILLSFYD

-516 YTKAH
+516 YNKAH

-546 ETKDYRRAKE
+546 ETKDFRRAKE

-590 HSQESLNKAISFFDK
+590 HSQESLNKAIQFFEK
-605 TIANTNPA
+605 TVANTNPT

-655 FQDMGDEL
+655 FQDMGDEI

-681 HLLQKIDD
+681 HLLQKIND

-726 FPSFENYKLS
+726 FPSFDNYKLAA
-736 GNSLMA
+736 NSLMA

-764 VMRDLGRALVK
+764 VMRDLGKALVK

-788 ASKLDEKNVN
+788 ASKIDEKNVN

-816 FLLAR
+816 YLLAR
-821 NSNGNLEERIGKCI
+821 NSDGSLEEKIGKNI

-847 INTYLAKYSE
+847 INAYLSKYNE
-857 AHLKSILA
+857 IHLKSILA
-865 KFKYFL
+865 KFRFFL
-871 SRVLKYLYMES
+871 SKVLKYLYMES
-882 KGNEDIQKKEIFKQ
+882 KGNEEIQKKEIFKQ

-916 EDQIKQAKDF
+916 DDQIKEAKDF
-926 LSLIW
+926 LSQIW
-931 YEMGQ
+931 FEIGE
-936 YYEIIE
+936 YYERIE
-942 PKTDNCEKSY
+942 TKLDNCEKSY
-952 LESVNNDNTNI
+952 LESVNNDNTNV
-963 QALLGLSYAL
+963 QALLGLSYTL

-993 ESNEEG
+993 ESNEEA

-1065 TPGLYYCKGLYHK
+1065 TPGLYFCKGLYHK

-1112 NPDCDVLL
+1112 NPDCDILL
-1120 IDLDLPWNQGNTRGL
+1120 INLDLPWNQRNIKGL
-1135 LNYNTYDINL
+1135 LNYYTDDIDL
-1145 DMINFLLRELKLRRD
+1145 DMVNFLLRELKLRRD
-1160 DDRTKVYEMYGV
+1160 DDKTKVYEMYGI
-1172 ILSKDPDKINEKISE
+1172 ILSKDPDKINEKIAE
-1187 LKEILDKNS
+1187 LKEILDKNN
-1196 NNLPVYIAYIL
+1196 NNLPVYIAYIM
-1207 GNLIVKNF
+1207 GNLIMQNF
-1215 EEVKNGLNVMNK
+1215 EEVKNGLNILNK
-1227 LSLNIKYYTDYER
+1227 LSLNIKYYNDYER

-1250 ITDNLKKAEEAV
+1250 ITDNLKKAEEAL

-1269 LAQFK
+1269 VSQFK
-1274 GYEYLALIKAKE
+1274 GYELLALIKEKE
-1286 EKFEEAC
+1286 NKFEEAC

-1308 GIGYQLAISYLNQKQ
+1308 SIGYELSVSYLNGKQ
-1323 YVKAL
+1323 YVKAM
-1328 NVCNEIKRKFKDY
+1328 NVCNEIKRKFKEY
-1341 PIDNLT
+1341 PIDNLI
-1347 QQAKNGLQS
+1347 QQAKNGLAS

>member
-21 IDFCTEELDKG
+21 INFCTEELDKG

-55 RDIEPLQNIDDYKY
+55 RDIEPLQNLDDYKY
-69 SSLCSL
+69 SALCCL

-80 LYTNPDE
+80 LYSNPDE

-132 FRGGQGEELIIRG
+132 FRGGSGEEFIIKG

-150 DDSTSSWE
+150 EDNHSAWE
-158 EAKNSFLEYEKENG
+158 EAKNNFLEYEKEFGN
-172 EDNLDVIFGKLK
+172 DNLDVIFGKLK

-191 SKKNKS
+191 NKKNKS
-197 YEEILDIYTDV
+197 YEEILDIYTDAL
-208 IKQNQDFLPLHIER
+208 KQNQDFLPLHIER

-245 ARNFELY
+245 VKNFEIF
-252 KILSVCNLMQEG
+252 KILALCNLMQDG
-264 DFKSATYN
+264 DFKSAAYN

-280 QEAEQKNHKLFFIT
+280 QDIEQKNNNLFYIT

-305 IEILNISEKII
+305 ADILAISEKMI
-316 DRAMEYNPREPNYI
+316 DKALEYNPREPNYI
-330 IEKGYLLLYKGQ
+330 IEKGYFLLYTGH

-351 KAGEIDSGNKDNM
+351 KCGEIDSSNKDNVI
-364 FGLIWCKIY
+364 GLIWCKIY
-373 NGKYRE
+373 QGKYRE
-379 AAEDVKYMLDML
+379 AGEDVKYMIE
-391 DINDSGKA
+391 INESIKLP
-399 SKNYKLCLLEVVTQ
+399 KTYKMCLLEVITQ

-418 NEEKVLSLAK
+418 TEEKILSLAK
-428 EALKIYIQT
+428 EALKLYIQT
-437 NKTMVNK
+437 NKIMLPK
-444 DKYDIIINTNY
+444 DKYEVIINTNY

-516 YTKAH
+516 YNKAH

-590 HSQESLNKAISFFDK
+590 HSQESLNKAIQFFDK
-605 TIANTNPA
+605 TVANTNPT

-655 FQDMGDEL
+655 FQDMGDEI

-736 GNSLMA
+736 ANSLMV

-751 YYKKALKIKNDLE
+751 YYKKALKLKNDLE

-816 FLLAR
+816 YLLAR
-821 NSNGNLEERIGKCI
+821 NSDGTLEEKIGKNI

-840 IEINIKK
+840 IEIDIKK
-847 INTYLAKYSE
+847 IQAYLAKYNE
-857 AHLKSILA
+857 THLKSILA
-865 KFKYFL
+865 KFKFFL
-871 SRVLKYLYMES
+871 SKVLKYLYMES
-882 KGNEDIQKKEIFKQ
+882 KGNEEFQKKEIFKQ

-904 KEVLNKVKEANI
+904 KEVLNKMKEANI
-916 EDQIKQAKDF
+916 EDQIKEAKDF
-926 LSLIW
+926 LSQIW
-931 YEMGQ
+931 YEIGQ

-963 QALLGLSYAL
+963 QALLGLSYTL

-993 ESNEEG
+993 ESNEEA

-1065 TPGLYYCKGLYHK
+1065 TPGLYFCKGLYHK

-1112 NPDCDVLL
+1112 NPDCDILL
-1120 IDLDLPWNQGNTRGL
+1120 INLDLPWNQRNIKGL
-1135 LNYNTYDINL
+1135 LNYYTDDIDL
-1145 DMINFLLRELKLRRD
+1145 DMVNFLLRELKLRRD
-1160 DDRTKVYEMYGV
+1160 DDKTKVYEMYGI
-1172 ILSKDPDKINEKISE
+1172 ILSKDPEKINEKIAE

-1196 NNLPVYIAYIL
+1196 NNLPVYIAYIM
-1207 GNLIVKNF
+1207 GNLILQNY
-1215 EEVKNGLNVMNK
+1215 EEFKNGLNILNK
-1227 LSLNIKYYTDYER
+1227 LSLNIKYYSDYER

-1250 ITDNLKKAEEAV
+1250 ITDNLKKAEEAL

-1274 GYEYLALIKAKE
+1274 GYELLAQIKEKE
-1286 EKFEEAC
+1286 NKVEEAC
-1293 ACYEKAWEYSNKNNA
+1293 ACYEKAWDYSNKNNA
-1308 GIGYQLAISYLNQKQ
+1308 SIGYQLAVNYLNGKQ
-1323 YVKAL
+1323 YVKAM
-1328 NVCNEIKRKFKDY
+1328 NVCNEIKRKFKEY
-1341 PIDNLT
+1341 PIDNLI
-1347 QQAKNGLQS
+1347 QQAKNGLAS

>member
-21 IDFCTEELDKG
+21 INFCTEELDKG

-55 RDIEPLQNIDDYKY
+55 RDIEPLQNLDDYKY
-69 SSLCSL
+69 SALCCL

-80 LYTNPDE
+80 LYSNPDE

-132 FRGGQGEELIIRG
+132 FRGGSGEEFIIKG

-150 DDSTSSWE
+150 EDNHSAWE
-158 EAKNSFLEYEKENG
+158 EAKNNFLEYEKEFGN
-172 EDNLDVIFGKLK
+172 DNLDVIFGKLK

-191 SKKNKS
+191 NKKNKS
-197 YEEILDIYTDV
+197 YEEILDIYTDAL
-208 IKQNQDFLPLHIER
+208 KQNQDFLPLHIER

-245 ARNFELY
+245 VKNFEIF
-252 KILSVCNLMQEG
+252 KILALCNLMQDG
-264 DFKSATYN
+264 DFKSAAYN

-280 QEAEQKNHKLFFIT
+280 QDVEQKNNNLFYIT

-305 IEILNISEKII
+305 ADILAISEKMI
-316 DRAMEYNPREPNYI
+316 DKALEYNPREPNYI
-330 IEKGYLLLYKGQ
+330 IEKGYFLLYAGH

-351 KAGEIDSGNKDNM
+351 KCGEIDSSNKDNVI
-364 FGLIWCKIY
+364 GLIWCKIY
-373 NGKYRE
+373 QGKYRE
-379 AAEDVKYMLDML
+379 AGEDVKYMIE
-391 DINDSGKA
+391 INESIKLP
-399 SKNYKLCLLEVVTQ
+399 KTYKMCLLEVITQ

-418 NEEKVLSLAK
+418 TEEKILSLAK
-428 EALKIYIQT
+428 EALKLYIQT
-437 NKTMVNK
+437 NKIMLPK
-444 DKYDIIINTNY
+444 DKYEVIINTNY

-516 YTKAH
+516 YNKAH

-590 HSQESLNKAISFFDK
+590 HSQESLNKAIQFFDK
-605 TIANTNPA
+605 TVANTNPT

-655 FQDMGDEL
+655 FQDMGDEI

-736 GNSLMA
+736 ANSLMV

-751 YYKKALKIKNDLE
+751 YYKKALKLKNDLE

-816 FLLAR
+816 YLLAR
-821 NSNGNLEERIGKCI
+821 NSDGTLEEKIGKNI

-847 INTYLAKYSE
+847 IQAYLAKYNE
-857 AHLKSILA
+857 THLKSILA
-865 KFKYFL
+865 KFKFFL
-871 SRVLKYLYMES
+871 SKVLKYLYMES
-882 KGNEDIQKKEIFKQ
+882 KGNEEFQKKEIFKQ

-904 KEVLNKVKEANI
+904 KEVLNKMKEANI
-916 EDQIKQAKDF
+916 EDQIKEAKDF
-926 LSLIW
+926 LSQIW
-931 YEMGQ
+931 YEIGQ

-963 QALLGLSYAL
+963 QALLGLSYTL

-993 ESNEEG
+993 ESNEEA

-1065 TPGLYYCKGLYHK
+1065 TPGLYFCKGLYHK

-1112 NPDCDVLL
+1112 NPDCDILL
-1120 IDLDLPWNQGNTRGL
+1120 INLDLPWNQRNIKGL
-1135 LNYNTYDINL
+1135 LNYYTDDIDL
-1145 DMINFLLRELKLRRD
+1145 DMVNFLLRELKLRRD
-1160 DDRTKVYEMYGV
+1160 DDKTKVYEMYGI
-1172 ILSKDPDKINEKISE
+1172 ILSKDPEKINEKIAE

-1196 NNLPVYIAYIL
+1196 NNLPVYIAYIM
-1207 GNLIVKNF
+1207 GNLILQNY
-1215 EEVKNGLNVMNK
+1215 EEVKNGLNILNK
-1227 LSLNIKYYTDYER
+1227 LSLNIKYYSDYER

-1250 ITDNLKKAEEAV
+1250 ITDNLKKAEEAL

-1274 GYEYLALIKAKE
+1274 GYELLAQIKEKE
-1286 EKFEEAC
+1286 NKVEEAC
-1293 ACYEKAWEYSNKNNA
+1293 ACYEKAWDYSNKNNA
-1308 GIGYQLAISYLNQKQ
+1308 SIGYQLAVNYLNGKQ
-1323 YVKAL
+1323 YVKAM
-1328 NVCNEIKRKFKDY
+1328 NVCNEIKRKFKEY
-1341 PIDNLT
+1341 PIDNLI
-1347 QQAKNGLQS
+1347 QQAKNGLAS

>member
-21 IDFCTEELDKG
+21 INFCTEELDKG

-55 RDIEPLQNIDDYKY
+55 RDIEPLQNLDDYKY
-69 SSLCSL
+69 SALCCL

-80 LYTNPDE
+80 LYSNPDE

-132 FRGGQGEELIIRG
+132 FRGGSGEEFIIKG

-150 DDSTSSWE
+150 EDNHSSWE
-158 EAKNSFLEYEKENG
+158 EAKNNFLEYEKEFGN
-172 EDNLDVIFGKLK
+172 DNLDVIFGKLK

-191 SKKNKS
+191 NKKNKS
-197 YEEILDIYTDV
+197 YEEILDIYTDTL
-208 IKQNQDFLPLHIER
+208 KQNQDFLPLHIER

-233 SANDYITSKLSQ
+233 SASDYITSKLSQ
-245 ARNFELY
+245 VKNFEIF
-252 KILSVCNLMQEG
+252 KILALCNLMQDG
-264 DFKSATYN
+264 DFKSAAYN

-280 QEAEQKNHKLFFIT
+280 QDIEQKNNNLFYIT

-305 IEILNISEKII
+305 ADILAISEKMI
-316 DRAMEYNPREPNYI
+316 DKALEYNPREPNYI
-330 IEKGYLLLYKGQ
+330 IEKGYFLLYTGH

-351 KAGEIDSGNKDNM
+351 KCGEIDSSNKDNVI
-364 FGLIWCKIY
+364 GLIWCKIY
-373 NGKYRE
+373 QGKYRE
-379 AAEDVKYMLDML
+379 AGEDVKYMIE
-391 DINDSGKA
+391 INESIKLP
-399 SKNYKLCLLEVVTQ
+399 KTYKMCLLEVITQ

-418 NEEKVLSLAK
+418 TEEKILSLAK
-428 EALKIYIQT
+428 EALKLYIQT
-437 NKTMVNK
+437 NKIMLPK
-444 DKYDIIINTNY
+444 DKYEVIINTNY

-516 YTKAH
+516 YNKAH

-590 HSQESLNKAISFFDK
+590 HSQESLNKAIQFFDK
-605 TIANTNPA
+605 TVANTNPT

-655 FQDMGDEL
+655 FQDMGDEI

-736 GNSLMA
+736 ANSLMV

-751 YYKKALKIKNDLE
+751 YYKKALKLKNDLE

-816 FLLAR
+816 YLLAR
-821 NSNGNLEERIGKCI
+821 NSDGTLEEKIGKNI

-847 INTYLAKYSE
+847 IQAYLAKYNE
-857 AHLKSILA
+857 THLKSILA
-865 KFKYFL
+865 KFKFFL
-871 SRVLKYLYMES
+871 SKVLKYLYMES
-882 KGNEDIQKKEIFKQ
+882 KGNEEFQKKEIFKQ

-904 KEVLNKVKEANI
+904 KEVLNKMKEANI
-916 EDQIKQAKDF
+916 EDQIKEAKDF
-926 LSLIW
+926 LSQIW
-931 YEMGQ
+931 YEIGQ

-963 QALLGLSYAL
+963 QALLGLSYTL

-993 ESNEEG
+993 ESNEEA

-1065 TPGLYYCKGLYHK
+1065 TPGLYFCKGLYHR

-1112 NPDCDVLL
+1112 NPDCDILL
-1120 IDLDLPWNQGNTRGL
+1120 INLDLPWNQRNIKGL
-1135 LNYNTYDINL
+1135 LNYYTDDIDL
-1145 DMINFLLRELKLRRD
+1145 DMVNFLLRELKLRRD
-1160 DDRTKVYEMYGV
+1160 DDKTKVYEMYGI
-1172 ILSKDPDKINEKISE
+1172 ILSKDPEKINEKIAE

-1196 NNLPVYIAYIL
+1196 NNLPVYIAYIM
-1207 GNLIVKNF
+1207 GNLILQNY
-1215 EEVKNGLNVMNK
+1215 EEVKNGLNILNK
-1227 LSLNIKYYTDYER
+1227 LSLNIKYYSDYER

-1250 ITDNLKKAEEAV
+1250 ITDNLKKAEEAL

-1274 GYEYLALIKAKE
+1274 GYELLAQIKEKE
-1286 EKFEEAC
+1286 NKVEEAC
-1293 ACYEKAWEYSNKNNA
+1293 ACYEKAWDYSNKNNA
-1308 GIGYQLAISYLNQKQ
+1308 SIGYQLAVNYLNGKQ
-1323 YVKAL
+1323 YVKAM
-1328 NVCNEIKRKFKDY
+1328 NVCNEIKRKFKEY
-1341 PIDNLT
+1341 PIDNLI
-1347 QQAKNGLQS
+1347 QQAKNGLAS

>member
-21 IDFCTEELDKG
+21 IDYCTEELDKG

-55 RDIEPLQNIDDYKY
+55 RDIEPLQNIDDYRY
-69 SSLCSL
+69 SSLCCL

-80 LYTNPDE
+80 LYSNPDE
-87 TKMDQIRMQLDI
+87 SKMDQIRMQLDM

-120 EQFSLLQ
+120 EQYSLLQ

-132 FRGGQGEELIIRG
+132 FRGSQGEELIIKG
-145 WKLLD
+145 WKSLD
-150 DDSTSSWE
+150 EDNHSSWE
-158 EAKNSFLEYEKENG
+158 EAKNEFLEYEKEFG
-172 EDNLDVIFGKLK
+172 SDNLDVTFGKLK
-184 SLEQIET
+184 ALEQIET
-191 SKKNKS
+191 NKKNKS
-197 YEEILDIYTDV
+197 YEEILDIYTDA

-222 IKIYLLKNDYD
+222 VKIYLLKNDYD
-233 SANDYITSKLSQ
+233 SANDYITSKLNQ
-245 ARNFELY
+245 ANNFELF
-252 KILSVCNLMQEG
+252 KILALCNLMQDG
-264 DFKSATYN
+264 DFKSASYN

-280 QEAEQKNHKLFFIT
+280 QQVEQKNHNLFYIT
-294 GKLFESISDKN
+294 ALLFESISDKN
-305 IEILNISEKII
+305 IEILQIAEKLI
-316 DRAMEYNPREPNYI
+316 DKALEYNPKEPKYLM
-330 IEKGYLLLYKGQ
+330 EKGYLLLYTGH

-351 KAGEIDSGNKDNM
+351 KCGEIDSSSKDNVI
-364 FGLIWCKIY
+364 GLIWCKIY
-373 NGKYRE
+373 EGKYRE
-379 AAEDVKYMLDML
+379 AAEDVKYIIE
-391 DINDSGKA
+391 INETTKVPKS
-399 SKNYKLCLLEVVTQ
+399 YKMCLLEVITQ

-437 NKTMVNK
+437 NKTLLPK
-444 DKYDIIINTNY
+444 DKYEVIINTNF

-488 KILNLLSKNKYLIS
+488 KILNLLSRNKYLIS

-516 YTKAH
+516 YNKAH

-605 TIANTNPA
+605 TVANTNPA

-655 FQDMGDEL
+655 FQDMGDEI

-736 GNSLMA
+736 ANSLMV

-788 ASKLDEKNVN
+788 ASKLDEKHVN

-816 FLLAR
+816 YLLAR
-821 NSNGNLEERIGKCI
+821 NSDGNLEEKIGKNI

-847 INTYLAKYSE
+847 INTYLAKYNE
-857 AHLKSILA
+857 THLKSILA

-871 SRVLKYLYMES
+871 SKVLKYLYMES
-882 KGNEDIQKKEIFKQ
+882 KGNENIEKKEIYKQ

-904 KEVLNKVKEANI
+904 KEAPR
-916 EDQIKQAKDF
+916 
-926 LSLIW
+926 SLAA
-931 YEMGQ
+931 
-936 YYEIIE
+936 
-942 PKTDNCEKSY
+942 S
-952 LESVNNDNTNI
+952 
-963 QALLGLSYAL
+963 
-973 MNRGK
+973 
-978 YTEAQN
+978 
-984 YINLLLKED
+984 
-993 ESNEEG
+993 
-999 LALLV
+999 
-1004 SVLNAKKD
+1004 
-1012 NESALDYLV
+1012 
-1021 GMIQKQPNS
+1021 
-1030 YHLIELYISILLRSG
+1030 
-1045 DISNAKDI
+1045 
-1053 LYKSEKTLKFTY
+1053 
-1065 TPGLYYCKGLYHK
+1065 
-1078 YLGETNKALLE
+1078 
-1089 FSKAKNDEEY
+1089 
-1099 GIKCIEQILEIYM
+1099 
-1112 NPDCDVLL
+1112 
-1120 IDLDLPWNQGNTRGL
+1120 
-1135 LNYNTYDINL
+1135 
-1145 DMINFLLRELKLRRD
+1145 
-1160 DDRTKVYEMYGV
+1160 
-1172 ILSKDPDKINEKISE
+1172 
-1187 LKEILDKNS
+1187 
-1196 NNLPVYIAYIL
+1196 
-1207 GNLIVKNF
+1207 
-1215 EEVKNGLNVMNK
+1215 
-1227 LSLNIKYYTDYER
+1227 
-1240 GFLIM
+1240 
-1245 AYLFM
+1245 
-1250 ITDNLKKAEEAV
+1250 
-1262 QKVIMLN
+1262 
-1269 LAQFK
+1269 
-1274 GYEYLALIKAKE
+1274 
-1286 EKFEEAC
+1286 
-1293 ACYEKAWEYSNKNNA
+1293 
-1308 GIGYQLAISYLNQKQ
+1308 
-1323 YVKAL
+1323 
-1328 NVCNEIKRKFKDY
+1328 
-1341 PIDNLT
+1341 
-1347 QQAKNGLQS
+1347 

>member
-21 IDFCTEELDKG
+21 INFCTEELDKG

-55 RDIEPLQNIDDYKY
+55 RDIEPLQNLDDYKY
-69 SSLCSL
+69 SALCCL

-80 LYTNPDE
+80 LYSNPDE

-99 DSCNRNDCLN
+99 DSCNINDCLN

-132 FRGGQGEELIIRG
+132 FRGGSGEEFIIKG

-150 DDSTSSWE
+150 EDNHSAWE
-158 EAKNSFLEYEKENG
+158 EAKNNFLEYEKEFGN
-172 EDNLDVIFGKLK
+172 DNLDVIFGKLK

-191 SKKNKS
+191 NKKNKS
-197 YEEILDIYTDV
+197 YEEILDIYTDA
-208 IKQNQDFLPLHIER
+208 IKQNHDFLPLHIER

-245 ARNFELY
+245 VKNFEIF
-252 KILSVCNLMQEG
+252 KILALCNLMQDG
-264 DFKSATYN
+264 DFKSAAYN

-280 QEAEQKNHKLFFIT
+280 QDVEQKNNNLFYIT

-305 IEILNISEKII
+305 ADILAISEKMI
-316 DRAMEYNPREPNYI
+316 DKALEYNPREPNYI
-330 IEKGYLLLYKGQ
+330 IEKGYFLLYAGH

-351 KAGEIDSGNKDNM
+351 KCGEIDSSNKDNVI
-364 FGLIWCKIY
+364 GLIWCKIY
-373 NGKYRE
+373 QGKYRE
-379 AAEDVKYMLDML
+379 AGEDVKYMIE
-391 DINDSGKA
+391 INESIKLP
-399 SKNYKLCLLEVVTQ
+399 KTYKMCLLEVITQ

-418 NEEKVLSLAK
+418 TEEKILSLAK
-428 EALKIYIQT
+428 EALKLYIQT
-437 NKTMVNK
+437 NKIMLPK
-444 DKYDIIINTNY
+444 DKYEVIINTNY

-516 YTKAH
+516 YNKAH

-590 HSQESLNKAISFFDK
+590 HSQESLNKAIQFFDK
-605 TIANTNPA
+605 TVANTNPT

-655 FQDMGDEL
+655 FQDMGDEI

-736 GNSLMA
+736 ANSLMV

-751 YYKKALKIKNDLE
+751 YYKKALKLKNDLE

-816 FLLAR
+816 YLLAR
-821 NSNGNLEERIGKCI
+821 NSDGTLEEKIGKNI

-847 INTYLAKYSE
+847 IQAYLAKYNE
-857 AHLKSILA
+857 THLKSILA
-865 KFKYFL
+865 KFKFFL
-871 SRVLKYLYMES
+871 SKVLKYLYMES
-882 KGNEDIQKKEIFKQ
+882 KGNEEFQKKEIFKQ

-904 KEVLNKVKEANI
+904 KEVLNKMKEANI
-916 EDQIKQAKDF
+916 EDQIKEAKDF
-926 LSLIW
+926 LSQIW
-931 YEMGQ
+931 YEIGQ

-963 QALLGLSYAL
+963 QALLGLSYTL

-993 ESNEEG
+993 ESNEEA

-1065 TPGLYYCKGLYHK
+1065 TPGLYFCKGLYHR

-1112 NPDCDVLL
+1112 NPDCDILL
-1120 IDLDLPWNQGNTRGL
+1120 INLDLPWNQRNIKGL
-1135 LNYNTYDINL
+1135 LNYYTDDIDL
-1145 DMINFLLRELKLRRD
+1145 DMVNFLLRELKLRRD
-1160 DDRTKVYEMYGV
+1160 DDKTKVYEMYGI
-1172 ILSKDPDKINEKISE
+1172 ILSKDPEKINEKIAE

-1196 NNLPVYIAYIL
+1196 NNLPVYIAYIM
-1207 GNLIVKNF
+1207 GNLILQNY
-1215 EEVKNGLNVMNK
+1215 EEVKNGLNILNK
-1227 LSLNIKYYTDYER
+1227 LSLNIKYYSDYER

-1250 ITDNLKKAEEAV
+1250 ITDNLKKAEEAL

-1274 GYEYLALIKAKE
+1274 GYELLAQIKEKE
-1286 EKFEEAC
+1286 NKVEEAC
-1293 ACYEKAWEYSNKNNA
+1293 ACYEKAWDYSNKNNA
-1308 GIGYQLAISYLNQKQ
+1308 SIGYQLAVNYLNGKQ
-1323 YVKAL
+1323 YVKAM
-1328 NVCNEIKRKFKDY
+1328 NVCNEIKRKFKEY
-1341 PIDNLT
+1341 PIDNLI
-1347 QQAKNGLQS
+1347 QQAKNGLAS

>member
-21 IDFCTEELDKG
+21 INFCTEELDKG

-55 RDIEPLQNIDDYKY
+55 RDIEPLQNLDDYKY
-69 SSLCSL
+69 SALCCL

-80 LYTNPDE
+80 LYSNPDE

-132 FRGGQGEELIIRG
+132 FRGGSGEEFIIKG

-150 DDSTSSWE
+150 EDNHSAWE
-158 EAKNSFLEYEKENG
+158 EAKNNFLEYEKEFGN
-172 EDNLDVIFGKLK
+172 DNLDVIFGKLK

-191 SKKNKS
+191 NKKNKS
-197 YEEILDIYTDV
+197 YEEILDIYTDAL
-208 IKQNQDFLPLHIER
+208 KQNQDFLPLHIER

-245 ARNFELY
+245 VKNFEIF
-252 KILSVCNLMQEG
+252 KILALCNLMQDG
-264 DFKSATYN
+264 DFKSAAYN

-280 QEAEQKNHKLFFIT
+280 QDIEQKNNNLFYIT

-305 IEILNISEKII
+305 ADILAISEKMI
-316 DRAMEYNPREPNYI
+316 DKALEYNPREPNYI
-330 IEKGYLLLYKGQ
+330 IEKGYFLLYTGH

-351 KAGEIDSGNKDNM
+351 KCGEIDSSNKDNVI
-364 FGLIWCKIY
+364 GLIWCKIY
-373 NGKYRE
+373 QGKYRE
-379 AAEDVKYMLDML
+379 AGEDVKYMIE
-391 DINDSGKA
+391 INESIKLP
-399 SKNYKLCLLEVVTQ
+399 KTYKMCLLEVITQ

-418 NEEKVLSLAK
+418 TEEKILSLAK
-428 EALKIYIQT
+428 EALKLYIQT
-437 NKTMVNK
+437 NKIMLPK
-444 DKYDIIINTNY
+444 DKYEVIINTNY

-516 YTKAH
+516 YNKAH

-590 HSQESLNKAISFFDK
+590 HSQESLNKAIQFFDK
-605 TIANTNPA
+605 TVANTNPT

-655 FQDMGDEL
+655 FQDMGDEI

-736 GNSLMA
+736 ANSLMV

-751 YYKKALKIKNDLE
+751 YYKKALKLKNDLE

-775 THDYHEA
+775 THDYYEA

-816 FLLAR
+816 YLLAR
-821 NSNGNLEERIGKCI
+821 NSDGTLEEKIGKNI

-847 INTYLAKYSE
+847 IQAYLAKYNE
-857 AHLKSILA
+857 THLKSILA
-865 KFKYFL
+865 KFKFFL
-871 SRVLKYLYMES
+871 SKVLKYLYMES
-882 KGNEDIQKKEIFKQ
+882 KGNEEFQKKEIFKQ

-904 KEVLNKVKEANI
+904 KEVLNKMKEANI
-916 EDQIKQAKDF
+916 EDQIKEAKDF
-926 LSLIW
+926 LSQIW
-931 YEMGQ
+931 YEIGQ

-963 QALLGLSYAL
+963 QALLGLSYTL

-993 ESNEEG
+993 ESNEEA

-1065 TPGLYYCKGLYHK
+1065 TPGLYFCKGLYHK

-1112 NPDCDVLL
+1112 NPDCDILL
-1120 IDLDLPWNQGNTRGL
+1120 INLDLPWNQRNIKGL
-1135 LNYNTYDINL
+1135 LNYYTDDIDL
-1145 DMINFLLRELKLRRD
+1145 DMVNFLLRELKLRRD
-1160 DDRTKVYEMYGV
+1160 DDKTKVYEMYGI
-1172 ILSKDPDKINEKISE
+1172 ILSKDPEKINEKIAE

-1196 NNLPVYIAYIL
+1196 NNLPVYIAYIM
-1207 GNLIVKNF
+1207 GNLILQNY
-1215 EEVKNGLNVMNK
+1215 EEVKNGLNILNK
-1227 LSLNIKYYTDYER
+1227 LSLNIKYYSDYER

-1250 ITDNLKKAEEAV
+1250 ITDNLKKAEEAL

-1274 GYEYLALIKAKE
+1274 GYELLAQIKEKE
-1286 EKFEEAC
+1286 NKVEEAC
-1293 ACYEKAWEYSNKNNA
+1293 ACYEKAWDYSNKNNA
-1308 GIGYQLAISYLNQKQ
+1308 SIGYQLAVNYLNGKQ
-1323 YVKAL
+1323 YVKAM
-1328 NVCNEIKRKFKDY
+1328 NVCNEIKRKFKEY
-1341 PIDNLT
+1341 PIDNLI
-1347 QQAKNGLQS
+1347 QQAKNGLAS

>member
-8 LHYYLRQNLWHTA
+8 LHYYLRESLWHTA
-21 IDFCTEELDKG
+21 IEFCTEELDKG

-45 SQEGSLIEAI
+45 AQEGSLIEAI
-55 RDIEPLQNIDDYKY
+55 RDVEPLQNIDDYKY

-80 LYTNPDE
+80 LYSNPDE
-87 TKMDQIRMQLDI
+87 TKRDQIRMQMDI
-99 DSCNRNDCLN
+99 DTCNRNDCLN

-120 EQFSLLQ
+120 EQFSSLLD
-127 EKLNT
+127 KMNT
-132 FRGGQGEELIIRG
+132 FRGGEGEDLIIRG

-150 DDSTSSWE
+150 DDNHSSWE
-158 EAKNSFLEYEKENG
+158 EAKNNFLDYEKEYG
-172 EDNLDVIFGKLK
+172 GDDLDEIFGKLK
-184 SLEQIET
+184 SLELIENN
-191 SKKNKS
+191 KKNKS
-197 YEEILDIYTDV
+197 YEEILDIYTDAL
-208 IKQNQDFLPLHIER
+208 KQYPDFLPLHIER

-245 ARNFELY
+245 EKNFELF
-252 KILSVCNLMQEG
+252 KILSVCNLMQDG
-264 DFKSATYN
+264 DFKSASYN

-280 QEAEQKNHKLFFIT
+280 QEMEPKNHNLFYSVS
-294 GKLFESISDKN
+294 KLFESISDKN
-305 IEILNISEKII
+305 AEILQISEKMI
-316 DRAMEYNPREPNYI
+316 DKAIEYNPREPNYLM
-330 IEKGYLLLYKGQ
+330 EKGYLLLYQGH
-342 IKEASEMFE
+342 IKEAAEMFQ
-351 KAGEIDSGNKDNM
+351 KCGEIDSEGKENLI
-364 FGLIWCKIY
+364 GLIWCKIY
-373 NGKYRE
+373 EGKYRE
-379 AAEDVKYMLDML
+379 ANEEVKMMIEL
-391 DINDSGKA
+391 NETA
-399 SKNYKLCLLEVVTQ
+399 SLPKSYKMCLLEVVTQ
-413 AYFGA
+413 AFFGA

-437 NKTMVNK
+437 NKCLIPK
-444 DKYDIIINTNY
+444 DKFEVIINTNY

-488 KILNLLSKNKYLIS
+488 KILNLLSRNKYLIS

-516 YTKAH
+516 FNKAH
-521 EIADDILNIDNKNI
+521 EIADDILSIDNRNI

-546 ETKDYRRAKE
+546 ETKDFRRAKE

-571 NSSFLVIKSKC
+571 NSSFLVIKSKV

-590 HSQESLNKAISFFDK
+590 HSQESLNKAISLFDK
-605 TIANTNPA
+605 TVANTNPT

-736 GNSLMA
+736 ANSLMV

-782 IEYYLE
+782 SEYYLE
-788 ASKLDEKNVN
+788 ASKLDERNIN

-808 MEDYIDLM
+808 MEDYIELM
-816 FLLAR
+816 YLLAR
-821 NSNGNLEERIGKCI
+821 NTEGNIEEKIEKCF
-835 TLKEQ
+835 TLKDE
-840 IEINIKK
+840 IEKNTKK
-847 INTYLAKYSE
+847 INSYIAKYNE
-857 AHLKSILA
+857 THLKSILA
-865 KFKYFL
+865 KFKFVL
-871 SRVLKYLYMES
+871 SKIFKYLYLEN
-882 KGNEDIQKKEIFKQ
+882 KGREEIQKKDIFKL

-904 KEVLNKVKEANI
+904 KEVLSKAKESNIEEQIKEA
-916 EDQIKQAKDF
+916 KDL
-926 LSLIW
+926 LSQIW
-931 YEMGQ
+931 YQMGQ

-942 PKTDNCEKSY
+942 PKQDNCEKSY
-952 LESVNNDNTNI
+952 LESVNNDNSNI
-963 QALLGLSYAL
+963 QSLLGLSYIL

-978 YTEAQN
+978 YSEAQN

-993 ESNEEG
+993 ESNEEA

-1012 NESALDYLV
+1012 NESALDYLE

-1089 FSKAKNDEEY
+1089 FSKAKTDEEY
-1099 GIKCIEQILEIYM
+1099 GIKCLEQILEIYM
-1112 NPDCDVLL
+1112 NPDCDILL
-1120 IDLDLPWNQGNTRGL
+1120 INLDLPWNQNNSKSI
-1135 LNYNTYDINL
+1135 LNYNTDDINL
-1145 DMINFLLRELKLRRD
+1145 EVIGYLLNELKRRRD

-1172 ILSKDPDKINEKISE
+1172 ILTKDEDKIKKKILE
-1187 LKEILDKNS
+1187 LNEILDKNS
-1196 NNLPVYIAYIL
+1196 NNLPVYIAYIM
-1207 GNLIVKNF
+1207 GNLIIKDF
-1215 EEVKNGLNVMNK
+1215 EEVKDALNIMDK
-1227 LSLNIKYYTDYER
+1227 ITLNIKYYNDYER
-1240 GFLIM
+1240 GFLIT
-1245 AYLFM
+1245 AYLYMMTGNF
-1250 ITDNLKKAEEAV
+1250 KKAVEAIE
-1262 QKVIMLN
+1262 KVIRLN

-1274 GYEYLALIKAKE
+1274 GYEYLALIKEKE

-1293 ACYEKAWEYSNKNNA
+1293 ACYEKAWDYSNKNNA
-1308 GIGYQLAISYLNQKQ
+1308 SIGYQLAVSYLNGKQ

-1328 NVCNEIKRKFKDY
+1328 NVCNEIKRKFKEY
-1341 PIDNLT
+1341 PIDDLT
-1347 QQAKNGLQS
+1347 QQAKNGLGS

>member
-8 LHYYLRQNLWHTA
+8 LHYYLCQNLWHTA
-21 IDFCTEELDKG
+21 INFCTEELDKG

-55 RDIEPLQNIDDYKY
+55 RDIEPLQNLDDYKY
-69 SSLCSL
+69 SALCCL

-80 LYTNPDE
+80 LYSNPDE

-132 FRGGQGEELIIRG
+132 FRGGSGEEFIIKG

-150 DDSTSSWE
+150 EDNHSAWE
-158 EAKNSFLEYEKENG
+158 EAKNNFLEYEKEFGN
-172 EDNLDVIFGKLK
+172 DNLDVIFGKLK

-191 SKKNKS
+191 NKKNKS
-197 YEEILDIYTDV
+197 YEEILDIYTDAL
-208 IKQNQDFLPLHIER
+208 KQNQDFLPLHIER

-245 ARNFELY
+245 VKNFEIF
-252 KILSVCNLMQEG
+252 KILALCNLMQDG
-264 DFKSATYN
+264 DFKSAAYN

-280 QEAEQKNHKLFFIT
+280 QDIEQKNNNLFYIT

-305 IEILNISEKII
+305 ADILAISEKMI
-316 DRAMEYNPREPNYI
+316 DKALEYNPREPNYI
-330 IEKGYLLLYKGQ
+330 IEKGYFLLYAGH

-351 KAGEIDSGNKDNM
+351 KCGEIDSSNKDNVI
-364 FGLIWCKIY
+364 GLIWCKIY
-373 NGKYRE
+373 QGKYRE
-379 AAEDVKYMLDML
+379 AAEDVKYMIE
-391 DINDSGKA
+391 INESIKLP
-399 SKNYKLCLLEVVTQ
+399 KTYKMCLLEVITQ

-418 NEEKVLSLAK
+418 TEEKILSLAK
-428 EALKIYIQT
+428 EALKLYIQT
-437 NKTMVNK
+437 NKIMLPK
-444 DKYDIIINTNY
+444 DKYEVIINTNY

-516 YTKAH
+516 YNKAH

-590 HSQESLNKAISFFDK
+590 HSQESLNKAIQFFDK
-605 TIANTNPA
+605 TVANTNPT

-655 FQDMGDEL
+655 FQDMGDEI

-736 GNSLMA
+736 ANSLMV

-751 YYKKALKIKNDLE
+751 YYKKALKLKNDLE

-816 FLLAR
+816 YLLAR
-821 NSNGNLEERIGKCI
+821 NTDGSLEEKIGKNI

-840 IEINIKK
+840 IEVNIKK
-847 INTYLAKYSE
+847 INSYLAKYNE
-857 AHLKSILA
+857 THLKSILA

-871 SRVLKYLYMES
+871 SR
-882 KGNEDIQKKEIFKQ
+882 
-896 LEEATKLQ
+896 LQ

-916 EDQIKQAKDF
+916 LDQIKEAKEF

-931 YEMGQ
+931 YEMGE
-936 YYEIIE
+936 YYENID
-942 PKTDNCEKSY
+942 PKTDNCEKSFY
-952 LESVNNDNTNI
+952 ESVNNDNTNV
-963 QALLGLSYAL
+963 QALLGLSYTL

-984 YINLLLKED
+984 SINLLLKED
-993 ESNEEG
+993 ESNEEA

-1065 TPGLYYCKGLYHK
+1065 TPGLYFCKGLYHK

-1112 NPDCDVLL
+1112 NPDCDILL
-1120 IDLDLPWNQGNTRGL
+1120 IDLDIPWNQNGSKGL
-1135 LNYNTYDINL
+1135 LNYNTDDINL

-1160 DDRTKVYEMYGV
+1160 DDKTKVYEMYGT
-1172 ILSKDPDKINEKISE
+1172 ILSKDPDKINKKISE

-1196 NNLPVYIAYIL
+1196 NNLPVYIAYIM

-1215 EEVKNGLNVMNK
+1215 DEVKNGLNILNK
-1227 LSLNIKYYTDYER
+1227 LTLNIKYYSDYER

-1250 ITDNLKKAEEAV
+1250 MTDNLKKATESLE
-1262 QKVIMLN
+1262 KVIMLN

-1274 GYEYLALIKAKE
+1274 GYELMALIKEKE
-1286 EKFEEAC
+1286 GKFEESC

-1308 GIGYQLAISYLNQKQ
+1308 GIGYQLAISYLNGKQ
-1323 YVKAL
+1323 YVKAM
-1328 NVCNEIKRKFKDY
+1328 NVCNEIKRKFKEY
-1341 PIDNLT
+1341 PIDDLT
-1347 QQAKNGLQS
+1347 QQAKNGLAS

>member
-21 IDFCTEELDKG
+21 INFCTEELDKG

-55 RDIEPLQNIDDYKY
+55 RDIEPLQNLDDYKY
-69 SSLCSL
+69 SALCCL

-80 LYTNPDE
+80 LYSNPDE

-132 FRGGQGEELIIRG
+132 FRGGSGEEFIIKG

-150 DDSTSSWE
+150 EDNHSAWE
-158 EAKNSFLEYEKENG
+158 EAKNNFLEYEKEFGN
-172 EDNLDVIFGKLK
+172 DNLDVIFGKLK

-191 SKKNKS
+191 NKKNKS
-197 YEEILDIYTDV
+197 YEEILDIYTDAL
-208 IKQNQDFLPLHIER
+208 KQNQDFLPLHIER

-245 ARNFELY
+245 VKNFEIF
-252 KILSVCNLMQEG
+252 KILALCNLMQDG
-264 DFKSATYN
+264 DFKSAAYN

-280 QEAEQKNHKLFFIT
+280 QDIEQKNNNLFYIT

-305 IEILNISEKII
+305 ADILAISEKMI
-316 DRAMEYNPREPNYI
+316 DKALEYNPREPNYI
-330 IEKGYLLLYKGQ
+330 IEKGYFLLYAGH

-351 KAGEIDSGNKDNM
+351 KCGEIDSSNKDNVI
-364 FGLIWCKIY
+364 GLIWCKIY
-373 NGKYRE
+373 QGKYRE
-379 AAEDVKYMLDML
+379 AGEDVKYMIE
-391 DINDSGKA
+391 INESIKLP
-399 SKNYKLCLLEVVTQ
+399 KTYKMCLLEVITQ

-418 NEEKVLSLAK
+418 TEEKILSLAK
-428 EALKIYIQT
+428 EALKLYIQT
-437 NKTMVNK
+437 NKIMLPK
-444 DKYDIIINTNY
+444 DKYEVIINTNY

-516 YTKAH
+516 YNKAH

-590 HSQESLNKAISFFDK
+590 HSQESLNKAIQFFDK
-605 TIANTNPA
+605 TVANTNPT

-655 FQDMGDEL
+655 FQDMGDEI

-736 GNSLMA
+736 ANSLMV

-751 YYKKALKIKNDLE
+751 YYKKALKLKNDLE

-816 FLLAR
+816 YLLAR
-821 NSNGNLEERIGKCI
+821 NSDGTLEEKIGKNI

-847 INTYLAKYSE
+847 IQAYLAKYNE
-857 AHLKSILA
+857 THLKSILA
-865 KFKYFL
+865 KFKFFL
-871 SRVLKYLYMES
+871 SKVLKYLYMES
-882 KGNEDIQKKEIFKQ
+882 KGNEEFQKKEIFKQ

-904 KEVLNKVKEANI
+904 KEVLNKMKEANI
-916 EDQIKQAKDF
+916 EDQIKEAKDF
-926 LSLIW
+926 LSQIW
-931 YEMGQ
+931 YEIGQ

-963 QALLGLSYAL
+963 QALLGLSYTL

-993 ESNEEG
+993 ESNEEA

-1065 TPGLYYCKGLYHK
+1065 TPGLYFCKGLYHR
-1078 YLGETNKALLE
+1078 YLGETKKALLE

-1112 NPDCDVLL
+1112 NPDCDILL
-1120 IDLDLPWNQGNTRGL
+1120 INLDLPWNQRNIKGL
-1135 LNYNTYDINL
+1135 LNYYTDDIDL
-1145 DMINFLLRELKLRRD
+1145 DMVNFLLRELKLRRD
-1160 DDRTKVYEMYGV
+1160 DDKTKVYEMYGI
-1172 ILSKDPDKINEKISE
+1172 ILSKDPEKINEKIAE

-1196 NNLPVYIAYIL
+1196 NNLPVYIAYIM
-1207 GNLIVKNF
+1207 GNLILQNY
-1215 EEVKNGLNVMNK
+1215 EEVKNGLNILNK
-1227 LSLNIKYYTDYER
+1227 LSLNIKYYSDYER

-1250 ITDNLKKAEEAV
+1250 ITDNLKKAEEAL

-1274 GYEYLALIKAKE
+1274 GYELLAQIKEKE
-1286 EKFEEAC
+1286 NKVEEAC
-1293 ACYEKAWEYSNKNNA
+1293 ACYEKAWDYSNKNNA
-1308 GIGYQLAISYLNQKQ
+1308 SIGYQLAVNYLNGKQ
-1323 YVKAL
+1323 YVKAM
-1328 NVCNEIKRKFKDY
+1328 NVCNEIKRKFKEY
-1341 PIDNLT
+1341 PIDNLI
-1347 QQAKNGLQS
+1347 QQAKNGLAS

>member
-21 IDFCTEELDKG
+21 INFCTEELDKG

-55 RDIEPLQNIDDYKY
+55 RDIEPLQNLDDYKY
-69 SSLCSL
+69 SALCCL

-80 LYTNPDE
+80 LYSNPDE

-132 FRGGQGEELIIRG
+132 FRGGSGEEFIIKG

-150 DDSTSSWE
+150 EDNHSAWE
-158 EAKNSFLEYEKENG
+158 EAKNNFLEYEKEFGN
-172 EDNLDVIFGKLK
+172 DNLDVIFGKLK

-191 SKKNKS
+191 NKKNKS
-197 YEEILDIYTDV
+197 YEEILDIYTDAL
-208 IKQNQDFLPLHIER
+208 KQNQDFLPLHIER

-245 ARNFELY
+245 VKNFEIF
-252 KILSVCNLMQEG
+252 KILALCNLMQDG
-264 DFKSATYN
+264 DFKSAAYN

-280 QEAEQKNHKLFFIT
+280 QDIEQKNNNLFYIT

-305 IEILNISEKII
+305 ADILAISEKMI
-316 DRAMEYNPREPNYI
+316 DKALEYNPREPNYI
-330 IEKGYLLLYKGQ
+330 IEKGYFLLYAGH

-351 KAGEIDSGNKDNM
+351 KCGEIDSSNKDNVI
-364 FGLIWCKIY
+364 GLIWCKIY
-373 NGKYRE
+373 QGKYRE
-379 AAEDVKYMLDML
+379 AGEDVKYMIE
-391 DINDSGKA
+391 INESIKLP
-399 SKNYKLCLLEVVTQ
+399 KTYKMCLLEVITQ

-418 NEEKVLSLAK
+418 TEEKILSLAK
-428 EALKIYIQT
+428 EALKLYIQT
-437 NKTMVNK
+437 NKIMLPK
-444 DKYDIIINTNY
+444 DKYEVIINTNY

-516 YTKAH
+516 YNKAH

-590 HSQESLNKAISFFDK
+590 HSQESLNKAIQFFDK
-605 TIANTNPA
+605 TVANTNPT

-655 FQDMGDEL
+655 FQDMGDEI

-736 GNSLMA
+736 ANSLMV

-751 YYKKALKIKNDLE
+751 YYKKALKLKNDLE

-816 FLLAR
+816 YLLAR
-821 NSNGNLEERIGKCI
+821 NSDGTLEEKIGKNI

-847 INTYLAKYSE
+847 IQAYLAKYNE
-857 AHLKSILA
+857 THLKSILA
-865 KFKYFL
+865 KFKFFL
-871 SRVLKYLYMES
+871 SKVLKYLYMES
-882 KGNEDIQKKEIFKQ
+882 KGNEEFQKKEIFKQ

-904 KEVLNKVKEANI
+904 KEVLNKMKEANI
-916 EDQIKQAKDF
+916 EDQIKEAKDF
-926 LSLIW
+926 LSQIW
-931 YEMGQ
+931 YEIGQ

-963 QALLGLSYAL
+963 QALLGLSYTL

-993 ESNEEG
+993 ESNEEA

-1065 TPGLYYCKGLYHK
+1065 TPGLYFCKGLYHR

-1112 NPDCDVLL
+1112 NPDCDILL
-1120 IDLDLPWNQGNTRGL
+1120 INLDLPWNQRNIKGL
-1135 LNYNTYDINL
+1135 LNYYTDDIDL
-1145 DMINFLLRELKLRRD
+1145 DMVNFLLRELKLRRD
-1160 DDRTKVYEMYGV
+1160 DDKTKVYEMYGI
-1172 ILSKDPDKINEKISE
+1172 ILSKDPEKINEKIAE

-1196 NNLPVYIAYIL
+1196 NNLPVYIAYIM
-1207 GNLIVKNF
+1207 GNLILQNY
-1215 EEVKNGLNVMNK
+1215 EEVKNGLNILNK
-1227 LSLNIKYYTDYER
+1227 LSLNIKYYSDYER

-1250 ITDNLKKAEEAV
+1250 ITDNLKKAEEAL

-1274 GYEYLALIKAKE
+1274 GYELLAQIKEKE
-1286 EKFEEAC
+1286 NKVEEAC
-1293 ACYEKAWEYSNKNNA
+1293 ACYEKAWDYSNKNNA
-1308 GIGYQLAISYLNQKQ
+1308 SIGYQLAVNYLNGKQ
-1323 YVKAL
+1323 YVKAM
-1328 NVCNEIKRKFKDY
+1328 NVCNEIKRKFKEY
-1341 PIDNLT
+1341 PIDNLI
-1347 QQAKNGLQS
+1347 QQAKNGLAS

>member
-8 LHYYLRQNLWHTA
+8 LHYYLREGLWHTA

-55 RDIEPLQNIDDYKY
+55 RDIEPLQNVDDYKY
-69 SSLCSL
+69 CSLCSL

-80 LYTNPDE
+80 LYNNPDE

-120 EQFSLLQ
+120 EQYSLLQ

-132 FRGGQGEELIIRG
+132 FRGGQGEELIIKG
-145 WKLLD
+145 WKCLD
-150 DDSTSSWE
+150 EDNHASWE
-158 EAKNSFLEYEKENG
+158 EAKNNFLDYEKEYG
-172 EDNLDVIFGKLK
+172 SDNLDVTFGKLK
-184 SLEQIET
+184 SLEQIE
-191 SKKNKS
+191 SNKKNKS

-208 IKQNQDFLPLHIER
+208 IKQNQDFIPLHIER

-233 SANDYITSKLSQ
+233 SANDYINSKLSQ
-245 ARNFELY
+245 VHNFELF
-252 KILSVCNLMQEG
+252 KILALCNLMQDG
-264 DFKSATYN
+264 DFQSALYN

-280 QEAEQKNHKLFFIT
+280 QEAEQKNHNLFYIT
-294 GKLFESISDKN
+294 GKLFESISDNNLEMLK
-305 IEILNISEKII
+305 ISEKMV
-316 DRAMEYNPREPNYI
+316 DKALEYNPRDPSYI
-330 IEKGYLLLYKGQ
+330 IEKGYLLLFMGQ

-351 KAGEIDSGNKDNM
+351 KCGEIDSGNKENVI
-364 FGLIWCKIY
+364 GLIWCKIY
-373 NGKYRE
+373 EGKYRE
-379 AAEDVKYMLDML
+379 ANEDVKYLIE
-391 DINDSGKA
+391 INESIKA
-399 SKNYKLCLLEVVTQ
+399 PKTYRMCLLEVITQ

-428 EALKIYIQT
+428 EALKIYIQA
-437 NKTMVNK
+437 NKTLLPK
-444 DKYDIIINTNY
+444 DKYEVIINTNY
-455 DFLLKLAEVLLSFYD
+455 NFLLKLAEVLLSFYD

-488 KILNLLSKNKYLIS
+488 KILNLLSRNKYLIS

-516 YTKAH
+516 YNKAH
-521 EIADDILNIDNKNI
+521 EIADDILSIDNKNI

-556 VINDAMINNLNETKE
+556 VINDAMINNLKETKE
-571 NSSFLVIKSKC
+571 NASFLVIKSKC

-590 HSQESLNKAISFFDK
+590 HSQESLNKAISLFDK
-605 TIANTNPA
+605 TVANTNPA

-736 GNSLMA
+736 ANSLMV

-808 MEDYIDLM
+808 IEDYIDLM

-821 NSNGNLEERIGKCI
+821 NSDGSLEEKIGKNI

-840 IEINIKK
+840 IEVNIKK
-847 INTYLAKYSE
+847 INSYLAKYNE
-857 AHLKSILA
+857 THLKSILA

-871 SRVLKYLYMES
+871 SKVLKYLYMES
-882 KGNEDIQKKEIFKQ
+882 KGSEDIQKKDIYKQ

-904 KEVLNKVKEANI
+904 KEVLNKVKEANMK
-916 EDQIKQAKDF
+916 DQIKEARDF
-926 LSLIW
+926 LSQIW
-931 YEMGQ
+931 FEMGQ

-963 QALLGLSYAL
+963 QALLGLSYTL

-993 ESNEEG
+993 ESNEEA

-1112 NPDCDVLL
+1112 NPDCDILL
-1120 IDLDLPWNQGNTRGL
+1120 IDLDLPWNQTNSKGL
-1135 LNYNTYDINL
+1135 LNYNTDDVNL

-1160 DDRTKVYEMYGV
+1160 DDKTKVYEMYGI
-1172 ILSKDPDKINEKISE
+1172 ILSKDPDKINKKIME

-1196 NNLPVYIAYIL
+1196 NNLPVYIAYIM
-1207 GNLIVKNF
+1207 GNLIIKNF
-1215 EEVKNGLNVMNK
+1215 DEVKNGLNVLNK
-1227 LSLNIKYYTDYER
+1227 LTLNIKYYSDYER

-1250 ITDNLKKAEEAV
+1250 MTENLKKAEEAI

-1274 GYEYLALIKAKE
+1274 GYEYMAFIKEKE
-1286 EKFEEAC
+1286 NKFEEAC

-1308 GIGYQLAISYLNQKQ
+1308 GIGYQLTISYLNGKQ
-1323 YVKAL
+1323 YVKAM
-1328 NVCNEIKRKFKDY
+1328 NVCNEIKRKFKDF
-1341 PIDNLT
+1341 PIDDLT
-1347 QQAKNGLQS
+1347 QQAKNGLANT